1 MKSYKKGLLALL
13 TLFLS
18 VSISTVGFSSFVIN
32 NQLNT
37 TNAIQINKT
46 NDDEKVK
53 ISFKYQV
60 CTGHKETEGNE
71 EETGYRDVNIGKGNS
86 IDNKRKYNEFFNK
99 VNDWCETGFSSD
111 SVEENSTPYKRK
123 GKGDYR
129 GYNVYIKVSKKIEPY
144 KKGLGVITY
153 YRGEYTITV
162 KKVTNVQLIYDFP
175 SKSTSITIDKGSSI
189 PTSFIKNSFYK
200 DSNSKDYEFVGFKE
214 VRSDGK
220 PSDSFISLDKTFKEN
235 TTLYAIFNK
244 KPLDGDTNYNKNNLS
259 DTINNTSS
267 GTVDFNAGVAVG
279 KLNLSNDFTWLDSEK
294 KVFLGG
300 PTTNTTTIKEGVKA
314 RFIFNDG
321 SESKKNEFKSEY
333 VHVEPD
339 EENRQYTVVLQND
352 LIINGQLQV
361 EGNYGVNTSGA
372 TQGVITKEYICLD
385 LNGHNIT
392 INNGGKLFSN
402 GLIIDSVGTGQ
413 INVEGGGYLR
423 TLAVIH
429 DYRGGT
435 MTQSY
440 VNKDVFPFQVY
451 QLPYLR
457 CKARVKYNQTN
468 GWGSLNGYVNAQA
481 FTDVGTGDL
490 TIKGQQEFELNFI
503 GSSNSNYFI
512 KLDNPSTDNE
522 DSYVDVIGYKENS
535 IDKTSANNKPFSIS
549 QRIKIIINK
558 CSVSIG
564 EFKFD
569 IKALGIP
576 VNVDTSKY
584 SLPISSFFDLEVKK
598 SFLTLDKRIKFL
610 PGSSLI
616 VDKNSTTLLSYDKK
630 AKRAGQIS
638 VLDKS
643 YYYYDKNYKYVTT
656 DLIKL
661 ADMSGKDKNGNATE
675 ANISGDG
682 YGQQVF
688 KAQSFQKYK
697 SNPNVQ
703 IKGTLLFKTGNDS
716 GMDYQLSGTINLN
729 KIGYTS
735 DGTLSSSTIVN
746 SDNPFSELNK
756 QSVKVITYGYDYMIG
771 NCSKNSHVK
780 GFSRPL
786 VSNEKA
792 YYNDETNSYVGTYED
807 DGIFRTNN
815 KTYYFN
821 NDGKYSINDTTL
833 PTLKECDYDSNSKI
847 ITDNNQQYIYI
858 ASMYC
863 KLTSTDNKTGTID
876 HTRLSE
882 NATVDSKVK
891 YDKILGKWVK
901 G

>member
-37 TNAIQINKT
+37 TSTIQINKT
-46 NDDEKVK
+46 NKDEKVK

-60 CTGHKETEGNE
+60 CTGYKETEGNE
-71 EETGYRDVNIGKGNS
+71 EETGYRDVNIGNTYNT
-86 IDNKRKYNEFFNK
+86 NKTKYDEFFKLVNK
-99 VNDWCETGFSSD
+99 WCETEFSGD
-111 SVEENSTPYKRK
+111 IEANTYKSK
-123 GKGDYR
+123 GKGDYS
-129 GYNVYIKVSKKIEPY
+129 GYNVYIKVSRKIEAH
-144 KKGLGVITY
+144 KGVFNTY

-162 KKVTNVQLIYDFP
+162 KKVNVQLAYDFP
-175 SKSTSITIDKGSSI
+175 SASTSITIDKGSFI

-200 DSNSKDYEFVGFKE
+200 DSNSKNYEFVGFKE
-214 VRSDGK
+214 VGSDGK
-220 PSDSFISLDKTFKEN
+220 PSDSFISLDKTFKTD
-235 TTLYAIFNK
+235 TTLYAIFNSK
-244 KPLDGDTNYNKNNLS
+244 TLDGDTKYNLS

-300 PTTNTTTIKEGVKA
+300 ANTKTTIKKGVNA

-321 SESKKNEFKSEY
+321 SESKKNEFGSDK
-333 VHVEPD
+333 VFVEPVD
-339 EENRQYTVVLQND
+339 ENRQYTIVLQND
-352 LIINGQLQV
+352 LIINGQMQV

-372 TQGVITKEYICLD
+372 TQGVITKEYMCLD

-392 INNGGKLFSN
+392 INNGGKLISN

-457 CKARVKYNQTN
+457 CKARIKYDQTN

-481 FTDVGTGDL
+481 FTDKGP
-490 TIKGQQEFELNFI
+490 IKGQQEFELNFI
-503 GSSNSNYFI
+503 GSYNSDYFI
-512 KLDNPSTDNE
+512 KLYKPNTNSE
-522 DSYVDVIGYKENS
+522 DSYVDFIGYKENS
-535 IDKTSANNKPFSIS
+535 IDKTSADKFYSIS
-549 QRIKIIINK
+549 QRIKIIINN
-558 CSVSIG
+558 CNVSIG

-569 IKALGIP
+569 IKVSIIS
-576 VNVDTSKY
+576 VSVDTSKY
-584 SLPISSFFDLEVKK
+584 SFPISPFFDLEVKN

-616 VDKNSTTLLSYDKK
+616 VDKNSTTLLSYDKS
-630 AKRAGQIS
+630 AKSAGQIS

-675 ANISGDG
+675 VNISGDG
-682 YGQQVF
+682 YGQRVF

-703 IKGTLLFKTGNDS
+703 IKGTLLFKTGNNS
-716 GMDYQLSGTINLN
+716 GMDYQLSGTINLS

-756 QSVKVITYGYDYMIG
+756 QSIKVITYGYDYMIG
-771 NCSKNSHVK
+771 HCSNNSHVK

-786 VSNEKA
+786 VSNETA
-792 YYNDETNSYVGTYED
+792 YYNNGTNSYVGTYED
-807 DGIFRTNN
+807 DGIFRANS

-821 NDGKYSINDTTL
+821 NDGKYKINDTTL
-833 PTLKECDYDSNSKI
+833 PTLKECNYDSNSKI
-847 ITDNNQQYIYI
+847 ITDNSQQYIYI

-891 YDKILGKWVK
+891 YDNTLGKWVK

>member
-37 TNAIQINKT
+37 TSTIQINKT
-46 NDDEKVK
+46 NKDEKVK

-60 CTGHKETEGNE
+60 CTGYKEGIDKEEVVVKQKTKIENE
-71 EETGYRDVNIGKGNS
+71 TNYNDFFTYVNS
-86 IDNKRKYNEFFNK
+86 ICINDFSKTVKEGTYHFKGINEFSGWEINIY
-99 VNDWCETGFSSD
+99 VT
-111 SVEENSTPYKRK
+111 
-123 GKGDYR
+123 
-129 GYNVYIKVSKKIEPY
+129 KKIY
-144 KKGLGVITY
+144 SYWLFGTKY
-153 YRGEYTITV
+153 SGEYNITKSKITINKTF
-162 KKVTNVQLIYDFP
+162 VTPDT
-175 SKSTSITIDKGSSI
+175 STSITIDKGSSI

-200 DSNSKDYEFVGFKE
+200 DPNSKNYEFVGFKE
-214 VRSDGK
+214 VGSDGK
-220 PSDSFISLDKTFKEN
+220 PSDSFISLDKTFITD
-235 TTLYAIFNK
+235 TTLYAIFNSK
-244 KPLDGDTNYNKNNLS
+244 TLDGDTKYNLS

-300 PTTNTTTIKEGVKA
+300 ANTKTTIKKGVNA

-321 SESKKNEFKSEY
+321 LESKKNEFGSGS
-333 VHVEPD
+333 VGVEPV

-352 LIINGQLQV
+352 LIINGQMQV

-372 TQGVITKEYICLD
+372 TQGVITKEYMCLD

-392 INNGGKLFSN
+392 INNGGKLISN

-413 INVEGGGYLR
+413 INVEGGGCLR

-457 CKARVKYNQTN
+457 CKARIKYDQTN

-481 FTDVGTGDL
+481 FTDKGP
-490 TIKGQQEFELNFI
+490 IKGQQEFELNFI

-512 KLDNPSTDNE
+512 KLDKPNTNSE
-522 DSYVDVIGYKENS
+522 DSYVDFIGYKENS
-535 IDKTSANNKPFSIS
+535 IDKTSADKFYSIS
-549 QRIKIIINK
+549 QRIKIIINN
-558 CSVSIG
+558 CNVSIG

-569 IKALGIP
+569 IKVSIIS
-576 VNVDTSKY
+576 VSVDTSKY
-584 SLPISSFFDLEVKK
+584 SFPISPFFDLEVKN

-616 VDKNSTTLLSYDKK
+616 VDKNSTTLLSYDKS

-682 YGQQVF
+682 YGQRVF

-716 GMDYQLSGTINLN
+716 GMNYQLSGTINLS

-771 NCSKNSHVK
+771 NCTNNSHVK

-786 VSNEKA
+786 VSNETA
-792 YYNDETNSYVGTYED
+792 YYNDGANSYVGTYED
-807 DGIFRTNN
+807 DGIFRANG

-821 NDGKYSINDTTL
+821 NDGKYTIDDTTL
-833 PTLKECDYDSNSKI
+833 PTLKECDYDSTSKI
-847 ITDNNQQYIYI
+847 ITDNRQQYIYL

-863 KLTSTDNKTGTID
+863 KLTSTDNKTGTVD

-891 YDKILGKWVK
+891 YDNTLGKWVK

>member
-37 TNAIQINKT
+37 TSTIQINKT
-46 NDDEKVK
+46 NKDEKVK

-60 CTGHKETEGNE
+60 CTGYKETEGNE
-71 EETGYRDVNIGKGNS
+71 EGTGHDNVNIGNWNKDKTEY
-86 IDNKRKYNEFFNK
+86 DNFFKLVNE
-99 VNDWCETGFSSD
+99 WCETGFSGN
-111 SVEENSTPYKRK
+111 SVEADSYKRK
-123 GKGDYR
+123 GKGIYS
-129 GYNVYIKVSKKIEPY
+129 GYNVYIKVSRKIETH
-144 KKGLGVITY
+144 KVFSKTY
-153 YRGEYTITV
+153 YSGEYTITV
-162 KKVTNVQLIYDFP
+162 KKVNVQLAYDFP

-220 PSDSFISLDKTFKEN
+220 PSDSFISLDKTFITD
-235 TTLYAIFNK
+235 TTLYAIFNSK
-244 KPLDGDTNYNKNNLS
+244 TLDGDTKYNLS

-279 KLNLSNDFTWLDSEK
+279 NLNLSNDFTWLDSEK

-300 PTTNTTTIKEGVKA
+300 ANTKTTIKKGVNA

-321 SESKKNEFKSEY
+321 SESKKNEFGSGS
-333 VHVEPD
+333 VFVEPV
-339 EENRQYTVVLQND
+339 EENRQYTVALQND
-352 LIINGQLQV
+352 LIINGQMQV

-372 TQGVITKEYICLD
+372 TQGVIAKEYMCLD

-392 INNGGKLFSN
+392 INNGGKLISN

-457 CKARVKYNQTN
+457 CKARIKYDQTN

-481 FTDVGTGDL
+481 FTDFLGF
-490 TIKGQQEFELNFI
+490 KGQQEFELNFI
-503 GSSNSNYFI
+503 GSSDSNYFI

-522 DSYVDVIGYKENS
+522 DSYVDVIGYRENS
-535 IDKTSANNKPFSIS
+535 IDETSANKLYSIS

-564 EFKFD
+564 EFKFN
-569 IKALGIP
+569 IKVGAIS
-576 VNVDTSKY
+576 VSVDTSKY
-584 SLPISSFFDLEVKK
+584 SLPISSFFDLEVKN

-616 VDKNSTTLLSYDKK
+616 VDKNSTTLLSYDKS
-630 AKRAGQIS
+630 AKSAGQIS

-682 YGQQVF
+682 YGQRVF

-703 IKGTLLFKTGNDS
+703 IRGTLLFKTGNDS
-716 GMDYQLSGTINLN
+716 GMDYQLSGTINLS

-771 NCSKNSHVK
+771 NCKNNSHVK

-786 VSNEKA
+786 VSNETA
-792 YYNDETNSYVGTYED
+792 YYNNGTNSYVGTYED
-807 DGIFRTNN
+807 DGIFRANS

-821 NDGKYSINDTTL
+821 NDGKYTINDTTL
-833 PTLKECDYDSNSKI
+833 PTLKECDYDSTSKI

-863 KLTSTDNKTGTID
+863 KLTSTDNKTGTVD

-891 YDKILGKWVK
+891 YDNTLGKWVK

>member
-1 MKSYKKGLLALL
+1 MKSYKKSLLALL

-32 NQLNT
+32 NKLNT
-37 TNAIQINKT
+37 TSTIQINK
-46 NDDEKVK
+46 NNKDEKVK

-60 CTGHKETEGNE
+60 CTGYKEEISDKE
-71 EETGYRDVNIGKGNS
+71 EVVKQKTGIDDITKYNDFFAYVNS
-86 IDNKRKYNEFFNK
+86 ICINDFSKTVEKGTYHFKGINEFSGWEIN
-99 VNDWCETGFSSD
+99 
-111 SVEENSTPYKRK
+111 
-123 GKGDYR
+123 
-129 GYNVYIKVSKKIEPY
+129 IKVTEKINS
-144 KKGLGVITY
+144 
-153 YRGEYTITV
+153 YRFFGTHYSGEYSITKSKITIN
-162 KKVTNVQLIYDFP
+162 KAFVTPDT
-175 SKSTSITIDKGSSI
+175 STSITIDKGSSI
-189 PTSFIKNSFYK
+189 PTSFIKNNFYK

-214 VRSDGK
+214 VGSDGN
-220 PSDSFISLDKTFKEN
+220 PSDSFISLDKTFITD
-235 TTLYAIFNK
+235 TTLYAIFNSK
-244 KPLDGDTNYNKNNLS
+244 TLNGDTKYNLS

-300 PTTNTTTIKEGVKA
+300 ANTKTTINKGVKA
-314 RFIFNDG
+314 RFLFNDG
-321 SESKKNEFKSEY
+321 SESKKNEFGSDSVY
-333 VHVEPD
+333 VEPV
-339 EENRQYTVVLQND
+339 EKNRQYTVVLQND
-352 LIINGQLQV
+352 LIINGQMQV

-372 TQGVITKEYICLD
+372 TQGVIAKEYMCID

-392 INNGGKLFSN
+392 INNGGKLISN

-440 VNKDVFPFQVY
+440 VNNDVFPFQVY

-457 CKARVKYNQTN
+457 CKARVKYDQTN

-481 FTDVGTGDL
+481 FRDVVAGDL
-490 TIKGQQEFELNFI
+490 TILKGQQEFELNFI
-503 GSSNSNYFI
+503 GPSNSNYFI
-512 KLDNPSTDNE
+512 KLDKPSTYNE

-535 IDKTSANNKPFSIS
+535 IDKTSANKLYSIS

-564 EFKFD
+564 EFKFN
-569 IKALGIP
+569 IKVSGISIS
-576 VNVDTSKY
+576 VDTSKY
-584 SLPISSFFDLEVKK
+584 SLPISSFFDLEIKN

-616 VDKNSTTLLSYDKK
+616 VDNKSTTLLSYDKK

-661 ADMSGKDKNGNATE
+661 ADMSGSNATE

-688 KAQSFQKYK
+688 KDQSFQKYK

-716 GMDYQLSGTINLN
+716 GMDYQLSGTINLS

-771 NCSKNSHVK
+771 NCSNNSHVK

-786 VSNEKA
+786 VSNETA
-792 YYNDETNSYVGTYED
+792 YYNDGTNSYVGTYEN
-807 DGIFRTNN
+807 DGIFRANS

-821 NDGKYSINDTTL
+821 NDGKYKTNDTTL

-863 KLTSTDNKTGTID
+863 KLTSTDNKTGTVD
-876 HTRLSE
+876 HTRLSG

-891 YDKILGKWVK
+891 YDKTLGKWVK

>member
-1 MKSYKKGLLALL
+1 MKSYKKSLLALL

-32 NQLNT
+32 NKLNT
-37 TNAIQINKT
+37 TSTIQINKT
-46 NDDEKVK
+46 NKDEKVK

-60 CTGHKETEGNE
+60 CTGYKEE
-71 EETGYRDVNIGKGNS
+71 IGKEEVVVKQKTKIENETNYNDFFTYVNS
-86 IDNKRKYNEFFNK
+86 ICI
-99 VNDWCETGFSSD
+99 NDFS
-111 SVEENSTPYKRK
+111 K
-123 GKGDYR
+123 
-129 GYNVYIKVSKKIEPY
+129 
-144 KKGLGVITY
+144 
-153 YRGEYTITV
+153 TV
-162 KKVTNVQLIYDFP
+162 KKGTYHFKGKNEFSGWEINIYVTEEIKSYWFFGTKYSGEYNITK
-175 SKSTSITIDKGSSI
+175 SKITINKTFVTPDTSTSITIDKGSSI

-214 VRSDGK
+214 VGSDGN
-220 PSDSFISLDKTFKEN
+220 PSDSFISLDKTFTTD
-235 TTLYAIFNK
+235 TTLYAIFNSK
-244 KPLDGDTNYNKNNLS
+244 TLKGDTKYNLS

-267 GTVDFNAGVAVG
+267 GTVDFNAGVAIG
-279 KLNLSNDFTWLDSEK
+279 NLNLSNDYTWLDSEK

-300 PTTNTTTIKEGVKA
+300 ANTKTTINKGVKA
-314 RFIFNDG
+314 RFLFNDG
-321 SESKKNEFKSEY
+321 SESKKNEFGSDSVY
-333 VHVEPD
+333 VEPV
-339 EENRQYTVVLQND
+339 EKNRQYTVVLQND
-352 LIINGQLQV
+352 LIINGQMQV

-372 TQGVITKEYICLD
+372 TQGVIAKEYMCID

-392 INNGGKLFSN
+392 INNGGKLISN

-413 INVEGGGYLR
+413 ISVEGGGYLR

-440 VNKDVFPFQVY
+440 VNNDVFPFQVY

-457 CKARVKYNQTN
+457 CKARVKYDQTN

-481 FTDVGTGDL
+481 LRDIGL
-490 TIKGQQEFELNFI
+490 IKGQQEFELNFI
-503 GSSNSNYFI
+503 GPSNSNYFI

-535 IDKTSANNKPFSIS
+535 IDKTPANKLYSIS
-549 QRIKIIINK
+549 QRIKIIINN

-569 IKALGIP
+569 IKVIGIS
-576 VNVDTSKY
+576 VSVDTSKY
-584 SLPISSFFDLEVKK
+584 SLPISSFFDLEIKN

-616 VDKNSTTLLSYDKK
+616 VDNKSTTLLSYDKK

-661 ADMSGKDKNGNATE
+661 ADMSGGKDKNGNATE

-716 GMDYQLSGTINLN
+716 GMDYQLSGTINLS

-771 NCSKNSHVK
+771 NCSNNSHVK

-786 VSNEKA
+786 VSNETA
-792 YYNDETNSYVGTYED
+792 YYNDGTNSYVGTYED
-807 DGIFRTNN
+807 DGIFRANS

-821 NDGKYSINDTTL
+821 NDGKYKTNDTTL

-863 KLTSTDNKTGTID
+863 KLTSTDNKTGTVD
-876 HTRLSE
+876 HTRLSG

-891 YDKILGKWVK
+891 YDNTLGKWVR

>member
-1 MKSYKKGLLALL
+1 MKSYKKSLLALL

-18 VSISTVGFSSFVIN
+18 VSISIVGFSSFVIN
-32 NQLNT
+32 NKLNT
-37 TNAIQINKT
+37 TSTIQINKT
-46 NDDEKVK
+46 NKDEKVK

-60 CTGHKETEGNE
+60 CTGYKEE
-71 EETGYRDVNIGKGNS
+71 IGKEEVVVKQKTKIENETNYNDFFTYVNS
-86 IDNKRKYNEFFNK
+86 ICI
-99 VNDWCETGFSSD
+99 NDFS
-111 SVEENSTPYKRK
+111 K
-123 GKGDYR
+123 
-129 GYNVYIKVSKKIEPY
+129 
-144 KKGLGVITY
+144 
-153 YRGEYTITV
+153 TV
-162 KKVTNVQLIYDFP
+162 KKGTYHFKGKNEFSGWEINIYVTEEIKSYWFFGTKYSGEYNITK
-175 SKSTSITIDKGSSI
+175 SKITINKTFVTPDTSTSITIDKGSSI

-214 VRSDGK
+214 VGSDGN
-220 PSDSFISLDKTFKEN
+220 PSDSFISLDKTFVTD
-235 TTLYAIFNK
+235 TTLYAIFNSK
-244 KPLDGDTNYNKNNLS
+244 TLNGDTKYNLS

-300 PTTNTTTIKEGVKA
+300 ANTKTTINKGVKA
-314 RFIFNDG
+314 RFLFNDG
-321 SESKKNEFKSEY
+321 SESKKNEFGSDSVY
-333 VHVEPD
+333 VEPV
-339 EENRQYTVVLQND
+339 EKNRQYTVVLQND
-352 LIINGQLQV
+352 LIINGQMQV

-372 TQGVITKEYICLD
+372 TQGVIAKEYMCLD

-392 INNGGKLFSN
+392 INNGGKLISN

-440 VNKDVFPFQVY
+440 VNNDVFPFQVY

-457 CKARVKYNQTN
+457 CKARVKYDQTN

-481 FTDVGTGDL
+481 LRDIGL
-490 TIKGQQEFELNFI
+490 IKGQQEFELNFI
-503 GSSNSNYFI
+503 GPSNSNYFI
-512 KLDNPSTDNE
+512 KLDKPSTYNE

-535 IDKTSANNKPFSIS
+535 IDKTSANKLYSIS

-569 IKALGIP
+569 IKVIGIS
-576 VNVDTSKY
+576 VSVDTSKY
-584 SLPISSFFDLEVKK
+584 SLPISSFFDLEIKN

-616 VDKNSTTLLSYDKK
+616 VDNKSTTLLSYDKK

-661 ADMSGKDKNGNATE
+661 ADMSGGKDKNGNATE

-688 KAQSFQKYK
+688 KDQSFQKYK

-716 GMDYQLSGTINLN
+716 GMDYQLSGTINLS

-771 NCSKNSHVK
+771 NCSNNSHVK

-786 VSNEKA
+786 VSNETA
-792 YYNDETNSYVGTYED
+792 YYNNGTNSYVGTYED
-807 DGIFRTNN
+807 DGIFRANS

-821 NDGKYSINDTTL
+821 NDGKYKTNDTTL
-833 PTLKECDYDSNSKI
+833 PTLKECNYDSNSKI

-863 KLTSTDNKTGTID
+863 KLTSTGNKTGTVD

-891 YDKILGKWVK
+891 YDNTLGKWVR

>member
-37 TNAIQINKT
+37 TSTIQINKT
-46 NDDEKVK
+46 NKDEKVT

-60 CTGHKETEGNE
+60 CTGYKETEGNE
-71 EETGYRDVNIGKGNS
+71 EGTGHDNVNIGKGLNT
-86 IDNKRKYNEFFNK
+86 NKTKYDEFFK
-99 VNDWCETGFSSD
+99 LVNDWCETGFSGD
-111 SVEENSTPYKRK
+111 IEANTYKSK
-123 GKGDYR
+123 GKGNYS
-129 GYNVYIKVSKKIEPY
+129 GYNVYIKVSRKIEAH
-144 KKGLGVITY
+144 KGVFDTY

-162 KKVTNVQLIYDFP
+162 KKVNVQLAYDFP

-200 DSNSKDYEFVGFKE
+200 DPNSKDYEFVGFKE
-214 VRSDGK
+214 VGSDGK
-220 PSDSFISLDKTFKEN
+220 PSDSFISLDKTFITD
-235 TTLYAIFNK
+235 TTLYAIFNSK
-244 KPLDGDTNYNKNNLS
+244 TLDGDTKYNLS
-259 DTINNTSS
+259 DTINNTPS

-300 PTTNTTTIKEGVKA
+300 ANTKTTINKEVIA
-314 RFIFNDG
+314 RFLFNDG
-321 SESKKNEFKSEY
+321 SESKKNEFGSDSVY
-333 VHVEPD
+333 VEPV
-339 EENRQYTVVLQND
+339 EKNRQYTVVLQND
-352 LIINGQLQV
+352 LIINGQMQV

-372 TQGVITKEYICLD
+372 TQGVIAKEYMCLD

-392 INNGGKLFSN
+392 INNGGKLISN

-429 DYRGGT
+429 DYRGGN

-457 CKARVKYNQTN
+457 CKSRIKYDQTN

-481 FTDVGTGDL
+481 FTDKGP
-490 TIKGQQEFELNFI
+490 IKGQQEFELNFI

-512 KLDNPSTDNE
+512 KLDKPNTNSE
-522 DSYVDVIGYKENS
+522 DSYVDFIGYKENS
-535 IDKTSANNKPFSIS
+535 IDKTSADKFSIS
-549 QRIKIIINK
+549 QRIKIIINN
-558 CSVSIG
+558 CNVSIG

-569 IKALGIP
+569 IKVSIIS
-576 VNVDTSKY
+576 VSVDTSKY
-584 SLPISSFFDLEVKK
+584 SFPISPFFDLEVKN

-616 VDKNSTTLLSYDKK
+616 VDKNSTTLLSYDKS

-716 GMDYQLSGTINLN
+716 GMDYQLSGTINLS

-746 SDNPFSELNK
+746 SDDPFSELNK

-771 NCSKNSHVK
+771 NCSNNSHVK

-786 VSNEKA
+786 VSNETA
-792 YYNDETNSYVGTYED
+792 YYNDGTNSYVGTYED
-807 DGIFRTNN
+807 DGIFRANS

-821 NDGKYSINDTTL
+821 NDGEYKTNDTTL
-833 PTLKECDYDSNSKI
+833 PTLKECNYDSNSKI
-847 ITDNNQQYIYI
+847 ITDNNQKYIYI

-863 KLTSTDNKTGTID
+863 KLTSTDNKTGAVD
-876 HTRLSE
+876 HTRLSG
-882 NATVDSKVK
+882 NATVESKVK
-891 YDKILGKWVK
+891 YDNNLGKWVK

>member
-13 TLFLS
+13 TLFLF

-37 TNAIQINKT
+37 TSTIQINKT
-46 NDDEKVK
+46 NKDEKVK

-60 CTGHKETEGNE
+60 CTGYKEKVDIKQKTEIKNKND
-71 EETGYRDVNIGKGNS
+71 YSDFFNYVNS
-86 IDNKRKYNEFFNK
+86 ICINDFSKTVKEGTYHFKGIKEFSGWEINIY
-99 VNDWCETGFSSD
+99 VT
-111 SVEENSTPYKRK
+111 
-123 GKGDYR
+123 
-129 GYNVYIKVSKKIEPY
+129 KKIHSY
-144 KKGLGVITY
+144 LGFFETKY
-153 YRGEYTITV
+153 SGEYNITKSKITINKTF
-162 KKVTNVQLIYDFP
+162 VTPDT
-175 SKSTSITIDKGSSI
+175 STSITIDKGSSI
-189 PTSFIKNSFYK
+189 PTSFIKNSFYNDK
-200 DSNSKDYEFVGFKE
+200 NSKDYEFVGFKE
-214 VRSDGK
+214 VGSDGN
-220 PSDSFISLDKTFKEN
+220 PSDSFISLDKTFIAD

-244 KPLDGDTNYNKNNLS
+244 KTLDGDIKYNLS

-267 GTVDFNAGVAVG
+267 GTIDFNAGVAVG

-300 PTTNTTTIKEGVKA
+300 ANTKTTIKEGVKA

-321 SESKKNEFKSEY
+321 SDSKKNEFGSGS
-333 VHVEPD
+333 VFVEPV

-361 EGNYGVNTSGA
+361 EGNYGVNTSGD
-372 TQGVITKEYICLD
+372 TQGVITKEYMCLD

-392 INNGGKLFSN
+392 INNGGKLISN

-429 DYRGGT
+429 DYRGGN

-457 CKARVKYNQTN
+457 CKARIKYDQTN

-481 FTDVGTGDL
+481 FTDKGP
-490 TIKGQQEFELNFI
+490 IKGQQEFELNFI

-512 KLDNPSTDNE
+512 KLDKPNTNSE
-522 DSYVDVIGYKENS
+522 DSYVDFIGYKENS
-535 IDKTSANNKPFSIS
+535 IDKTSADKFYSIS
-549 QRIKIIINK
+549 QRIKIIINN
-558 CSVSIG
+558 CNVSIG

-569 IKALGIP
+569 IKVSIIS
-576 VNVDTSKY
+576 VSVDTSKY
-584 SLPISSFFDLEVKK
+584 SFPISPFFDLEVKN

-616 VDKNSTTLLSYDKK
+616 VDKNSTTLLSYDKS
-630 AKRAGQIS
+630 AKSAGQIS

-661 ADMSGKDKNGNATE
+661 ADMSGSKDKNGNATE
-675 ANISGDG
+675 ANISGDN
-682 YGQQVF
+682 YGQRVF

-716 GMDYQLSGTINLN
+716 GMNYQLSGTINLS

-771 NCSKNSHVK
+771 NCSNNSHVK

-792 YYNDETNSYVGTYED
+792 YYNDGASSYVGTYEG
-807 DGIFRTNN
+807 DGIFRANG

-821 NDGKYSINDTTL
+821 NDGKYTINDTTL
-833 PTLKECDYDSNSKI
+833 PTLKECDYDSTSKI
-847 ITDNNQQYIYI
+847 ITDNRQQYIYL

-863 KLTSTDNKTGTID
+863 KLTSTDNKTGTVD

-891 YDKILGKWVK
+891 YDNTLGKWVK

>member
-37 TNAIQINKT
+37 TSTIQINKT
-46 NDDEKVK
+46 NKDEKVK

-60 CTGHKETEGNE
+60 CTGYKEGIDKEEVVVKQKTKIENE
-71 EETGYRDVNIGKGNS
+71 TNYNDFFTYVNS
-86 IDNKRKYNEFFNK
+86 ICINDFSKTVKEGTYHFKGINEFSGWEINIY
-99 VNDWCETGFSSD
+99 VT
-111 SVEENSTPYKRK
+111 
-123 GKGDYR
+123 
-129 GYNVYIKVSKKIEPY
+129 KKIY
-144 KKGLGVITY
+144 SYWLFGTKY
-153 YRGEYTITV
+153 SGEYNITKSKITINKTF
-162 KKVTNVQLIYDFP
+162 VTPDT
-175 SKSTSITIDKGSSI
+175 STSITIDKGSSI

-200 DSNSKDYEFVGFKE
+200 DPNSKNYEFVGFKE
-214 VRSDGK
+214 VGSDGK
-220 PSDSFISLDKTFKEN
+220 PSDSFISLDKTFITD
-235 TTLYAIFNK
+235 TTLYAIFNSK
-244 KPLDGDTNYNKNNLS
+244 TLDGDTKYNLS

-300 PTTNTTTIKEGVKA
+300 ANTKTTIKKGVNA

-321 SESKKNEFKSEY
+321 SESKKNEFGSGS
-333 VHVEPD
+333 VFVEPV

-352 LIINGQLQV
+352 LIINGQMQV

-372 TQGVITKEYICLD
+372 TQGVITKEYMCLD

-392 INNGGKLFSN
+392 INNGGKLISN

-440 VNKDVFPFQVY
+440 VNNDVFPFQVY

-457 CKARVKYNQTN
+457 CKARIKYDQTN

-481 FTDVGTGDL
+481 FTDKGP
-490 TIKGQQEFELNFI
+490 IKGQQEFELNFI

-512 KLDNPSTDNE
+512 NYFIKLDKPNTNSE
-522 DSYVDVIGYKENS
+522 DSYVDFIGYKENS
-535 IDKTSANNKPFSIS
+535 IDKTSADKFYSIS
-549 QRIKIIINK
+549 QRIKIIINN
-558 CSVSIG
+558 CNVSIG

-569 IKALGIP
+569 IKVSIIS
-576 VNVDTSKY
+576 VSVDTSKY
-584 SLPISSFFDLEVKK
+584 SFPISPFFDLEVKN

-616 VDKNSTTLLSYDKK
+616 VDKNSTTLLSYDKS

-682 YGQQVF
+682 YGQRVF

-716 GMDYQLSGTINLN
+716 GMNYQLSGTINLS

-771 NCSKNSHVK
+771 NCTNNSHVK

-786 VSNEKA
+786 VSNETA
-792 YYNDETNSYVGTYED
+792 YYNDGANSYVGTYED
-807 DGIFRTNN
+807 DGIFRANG

-821 NDGKYSINDTTL
+821 NDGKYTIGDTTL
-833 PTLKECDYDSNSKI
+833 PTLKECDYDSTSKI
-847 ITDNNQQYIYI
+847 ITDNRQQYIYL

-863 KLTSTDNKTGTID
+863 KLTSTDNKTGTVD

-891 YDKILGKWVK
+891 YDNTLGKWVK

>member
-18 VSISTVGFSSFVIN
+18 VSISTIGFSSFVIN

-37 TNAIQINKT
+37 TSTIQINKT
-46 NDDEKVK
+46 NKDEKVK

-60 CTGHKETEGNE
+60 CTGYKE
-71 EETGYRDVNIGKGNS
+71 EEVVVKQKTKTEDENSYNNFFTYVNS
-86 IDNKRKYNEFFNK
+86 ICINDFSKTVKEGTYHFKGINEFSGWEINIY
-99 VNDWCETGFSSD
+99 VT
-111 SVEENSTPYKRK
+111 
-123 GKGDYR
+123 
-129 GYNVYIKVSKKIEPY
+129 KKIY
-144 KKGLGVITY
+144 SYWLFGTKY
-153 YRGEYTITV
+153 SGEYNITKSKITINKTF
-162 KKVTNVQLIYDFP
+162 VTPDT
-175 SKSTSITIDKGSSI
+175 STSITIDKGSSI

-214 VRSDGK
+214 VGSDGN
-220 PSDSFISLDKTFKEN
+220 PSDSFISLDKTFITD
-235 TTLYAIFNK
+235 TTLYAIFNSK
-244 KPLDGDTNYNKNNLS
+244 TLNGDTKYNLS

-300 PTTNTTTIKEGVKA
+300 ANTKTTIKKGVNA

-321 SESKKNEFKSEY
+321 SESKKNEFGSGS
-333 VHVEPD
+333 VFVEPV

-352 LIINGQLQV
+352 LIINGQMQV

-372 TQGVITKEYICLD
+372 TQGVITKEYMCLD

-392 INNGGKLFSN
+392 INNGGKLISN

-457 CKARVKYNQTN
+457 CKARIKYDQTN

-481 FTDVGTGDL
+481 FTDKGP
-490 TIKGQQEFELNFI
+490 IKGQQEFELNFI

-512 KLDNPSTDNE
+512 KLDKPNTNSE
-522 DSYVDVIGYKENS
+522 DSYVDFIGYKENS
-535 IDKTSANNKPFSIS
+535 IDKTPADKFSIS
-549 QRIKIIINK
+549 QRIKIIINN
-558 CSVSIG
+558 CNVSIG

-569 IKALGIP
+569 IKVSIIS
-576 VNVDTSKY
+576 VSVDTSKY
-584 SLPISSFFDLEVKK
+584 SFPISPFFDLEVKN

-616 VDKNSTTLLSYDKK
+616 VDKNSTTLLSYDKS

-675 ANISGDG
+675 ANISGDV
-682 YGQQVF
+682 YGQRVF
-688 KAQSFQKYK
+688 KDQSFQKYK

-716 GMDYQLSGTINLN
+716 GMDYQLSGTINLS
-729 KIGYTS
+729 KIGYTT

-771 NCSKNSHVK
+771 NCSNNSHVK

-786 VSNEKA
+786 VSNETA
-792 YYNDETNSYVGTYED
+792 YYNDGTKSYVGTYED
-807 DGIFRTNN
+807 DGIFRANN

-821 NDGKYSINDTTL
+821 NDGKYSTNDTTL

-847 ITDNNQQYIYI
+847 ITDNNQKYIYI

-863 KLTSTDNKTGTID
+863 KLTSTDNKTGAVD
-876 HTRLSE
+876 HTRLSG

-891 YDKILGKWVK
+891 YDSTLEKWVK

>member
-32 NQLNT
+32 NKLNT
-37 TNAIQINKT
+37 TSTIQINKT
-46 NDDEKVK
+46 NKDEKVK

-60 CTGHKETEGNE
+60 CTGYKETEGNE
-71 EETGYRDVNIGKGNS
+71 EAA
-86 IDNKRKYNEFFNK
+86 KYNNVEIGTESITNKKEYNKFFEI
-99 VNDWCETGFSSD
+99 VNALCETGFSSD
-111 SVEENSTPYKRK
+111 SVEENSTTPYKKK

-144 KKGLGVITY
+144 KQGLGVITH

-162 KKVTNVQLIYDFP
+162 KKVNVQLVYDFP
-175 SKSTSITIDKGSSI
+175 STSTSITIDKGSSI
-189 PTSFIKNSFYK
+189 PTSFIKNNFYK
-200 DSNSKDYEFVGFKE
+200 NSNSKNYEFVGFKE
-214 VRSDGK
+214 VGSDGK
-220 PSDSFISLDKTFKEN
+220 PSDSFISLDKTFITD
-235 TTLYAIFNK
+235 TTLYAVFNSK
-244 KPLDGDTNYNKNNLS
+244 TLDGDTNYNKYNLS

-279 KLNLSNDFTWLDSEK
+279 NLNLSNDYTWLDSEK

-300 PTTNTTTIKEGVKA
+300 ANTKTTTINKEVNV
-314 RFIFNDG
+314 RFLFNDG
-321 SESKKNEFKSEY
+321 SKNKKNEFNSESVY
-333 VHVEPD
+333 VEPV
-339 EENRQYTVVLQND
+339 EKNRQYTVVLQND
-352 LIINGQLQV
+352 LIINGQMQV
-361 EGNYGVNTSGA
+361 EGNYGVNTSGI
-372 TQGVITKEYICLD
+372 TQGVIAKEYICLD

-392 INNGGKLFSN
+392 INNGGKLISN

-413 INVEGGGYLR
+413 INVEGGGFLR

-435 MTQSY
+435 ITQSY
-440 VNKDVFPFQVY
+440 VNNDVFPFQVY

-457 CKARVKYNQTN
+457 CKARVKYDQTN

-481 FTDVGTGDL
+481 FRDVVVGDL
-490 TIKGQQEFELNFI
+490 TILKGQQEFELNFI
-503 GSSNSNYFI
+503 GPSNSNYFI
-512 KLDNPSTDNE
+512 KLDKPSANNE

-535 IDKTSANNKPFSIS
+535 INENKLYSIS
-549 QRIKIIINK
+549 QRVKIIINN

-564 EFKFD
+564 EFKFN
-569 IKALGIP
+569 IKVSGISIS
-576 VNVDTSKY
+576 VDTSKY
-584 SLPISSFFDLEVKK
+584 SLPISSFFDLEIKN

-630 AKRAGQIS
+630 AKRTGQIS

-661 ADMSGKDKNGNATE
+661 ADMSGKDQNGNATE

-682 YGQQVF
+682 YGQRVF
-688 KAQSFQKYK
+688 KDQSFQKYK

-716 GMDYQLSGTINLN
+716 GMDYQLSGTINLS

-771 NCSKNSHVK
+771 NCSNNSHVK

-786 VSNEKA
+786 VSNETA
-792 YYNDETNSYVGTYED
+792 YYNDGTNSYVGTYEY
-807 DGIFRTNN
+807 DGIFRANG

-821 NDGKYSINDTTL
+821 NDGKYKTNDTTL
-833 PTLKECDYDSNSKI
+833 PTLKECDYNSNSKI
-847 ITDNNQQYIYI
+847 ITDNNQKYIYI

-863 KLTSTDNKTGTID
+863 KLTSTDNRTGTVD

-882 NATVDSKVK
+882 NATVDSKIK
-891 YDKILGKWVK
+891 YDNTLGKWVR

>member
-18 VSISTVGFSSFVIN
+18 VSISTEGFSSFVIN

-37 TNAIQINKT
+37 TNTIQINKT
-46 NDDEKVK
+46 NKDEKVK

-60 CTGHKETEGNE
+60 CTGYKEE
-71 EETGYRDVNIGKGNS
+71 IGKEEVVVKQKTKIENETNYNDFFTYVNS
-86 IDNKRKYNEFFNK
+86 ICI
-99 VNDWCETGFSSD
+99 NDFS
-111 SVEENSTPYKRK
+111 K
-123 GKGDYR
+123 
-129 GYNVYIKVSKKIEPY
+129 
-144 KKGLGVITY
+144 
-153 YRGEYTITV
+153 TV
-162 KKVTNVQLIYDFP
+162 KKGTYHFKGIKEFSGWEINIYVTKEINSYWLFGTRYSGEYNITK
-175 SKSTSITIDKGSSI
+175 SKITINKAFVTPDTSTSITIDKGSSI

-214 VRSDGK
+214 VRSDGN
-220 PSDSFISLDKTFKEN
+220 PSDSFISLNKTFITD
-235 TTLYAIFNK
+235 TTLYAVFNK
-244 KPLDGDTNYNKNNLS
+244 KTLDGDTKYNLS

-300 PTTNTTTIKEGVKA
+300 ANTKTTIKEGVKA

-321 SESKKNEFKSEY
+321 SDSKKNEFNSDS
-333 VHVEPD
+333 VHVEPV
-339 EENRQYTVVLQND
+339 EKNRQYTVVLQND

-361 EGNYGVNTSGA
+361 EGNYGVNTSGI
-372 TQGVITKEYICLD
+372 TQGVITKEYMCLD

-392 INNGGKLFSN
+392 INNGGKLISD

-440 VNKDVFPFQVY
+440 VSKDVFPFQVY

-457 CKARVKYNQTN
+457 CKARVKYDQTN

-481 FTDVGTGDL
+481 LNDVVVAGQTI
-490 TIKGQQEFELNFI
+490 IKGQQEFELNFI
-503 GSSNSNYFI
+503 GSSDSNYFI
-512 KLDNPSTDNE
+512 KLDKPSTYNG

-535 IDKTSANNKPFSIS
+535 IDETSANNKPFSIS

-569 IKALGIP
+569 IKVSGISIS
-576 VNVDTSKY
+576 VDTSKY
-584 SLPISSFFDLEVKK
+584 SLPISSFFDLEVKN

-616 VDKNSTTLLSYDKK
+616 VDKYSTTLLSYDKK

-661 ADMSGKDKNGNATE
+661 ADMSGGKDKNGNATE
-675 ANISGDG
+675 ANISGDV
-682 YGQQVF
+682 YGQRVF
-688 KAQSFQKYK
+688 KDQSFQKYK

-716 GMDYQLSGTINLN
+716 GMDYQLSGTINLS
-729 KIGYTS
+729 KIGYTT

-786 VSNEKA
+786 VSNETA
-792 YYNDETNSYVGTYED
+792 YYNDGTKSYVGTYED
-807 DGIFRTNN
+807 DGIFRANS

-821 NDGKYSINDTTL
+821 NDGEYKTNDTTL

-863 KLTSTDNKTGTID
+863 KLTSTDNKTGTVD
-876 HTRLSE
+876 HTRLSG
-882 NATVDSKVK
+882 NATVDSKLNTIK
-891 YDKILGKWVK
+891 L
-901 G
+901 

>member
-18 VSISTVGFSSFVIN
+18 VSISTEGFSSFVIN

-37 TNAIQINKT
+37 TNTIQINKT
-46 NDDEKVK
+46 NKDEKVK

-60 CTGHKETEGNE
+60 CTGYKEE
-71 EETGYRDVNIGKGNS
+71 IGKEEVVVKQKTKIENETNYNDFFTYVNS
-86 IDNKRKYNEFFNK
+86 ICI
-99 VNDWCETGFSSD
+99 NDFS
-111 SVEENSTPYKRK
+111 K
-123 GKGDYR
+123 
-129 GYNVYIKVSKKIEPY
+129 
-144 KKGLGVITY
+144 
-153 YRGEYTITV
+153 TV
-162 KKVTNVQLIYDFP
+162 KKGTYHFKGIKEFSGWEINIYVTKEINSYWLFGTRYSGEYNITK
-175 SKSTSITIDKGSSI
+175 SKITINKAFVTPDTSTSITIDKGSSI

-214 VRSDGK
+214 VRSDGN
-220 PSDSFISLDKTFKEN
+220 PSDSFISLNKTFITD
-235 TTLYAIFNK
+235 TTLYAVFNK
-244 KPLDGDTNYNKNNLS
+244 KTLDGDTKYNLS

-300 PTTNTTTIKEGVKA
+300 ANTKTTIKEGVKA

-321 SESKKNEFKSEY
+321 SDSKKNEFNSDS
-333 VHVEPD
+333 VHVEPV
-339 EENRQYTVVLQND
+339 EKNRQYTVVLQND

-361 EGNYGVNTSGA
+361 EGNYGVNTSGI
-372 TQGVITKEYICLD
+372 TQGVITKEYMCLD

-392 INNGGKLFSN
+392 INNGGKLISD

-440 VNKDVFPFQVY
+440 VSKDVFPFQVY

-457 CKARVKYNQTN
+457 CKARVKYDQTN

-481 FTDVGTGDL
+481 LNDVVVAGQTI
-490 TIKGQQEFELNFI
+490 IKGQQEFELNFI
-503 GSSNSNYFI
+503 GSSDSNSNYFI
-512 KLDNPSTDNE
+512 KLDKPSTYNG

-535 IDKTSANNKPFSIS
+535 IDETSANNKPFSIS

-569 IKALGIP
+569 IKVSGISIS
-576 VNVDTSKY
+576 VDTSKY
-584 SLPISSFFDLEVKK
+584 SLPISSFFDLEVKN

-616 VDKNSTTLLSYDKK
+616 VDKYSTTLLSYDKK

-661 ADMSGKDKNGNATE
+661 ADMSGGKDKNGNATE
-675 ANISGDG
+675 ANISGDV
-682 YGQQVF
+682 YGQRVF
-688 KAQSFQKYK
+688 KDQSFQKYK

-716 GMDYQLSGTINLN
+716 GMDYQLSGTINLS
-729 KIGYTS
+729 KIGYTT

-780 GFSRPL
+780 GVSRPL
-786 VSNEKA
+786 VSNETA
-792 YYNDETNSYVGTYED
+792 YYNDGTKSYVGTYED
-807 DGIFRTNN
+807 DGIFRANS

-821 NDGKYSINDTTL
+821 NDGEYKTNDTTL

-863 KLTSTDNKTGTID
+863 KLTSTDNKTGTVD
-876 HTRLSE
+876 HTRLSG

-891 YDKILGKWVK
+891 YDKTLGKWFRS
-901 G
+901 

>member
-37 TNAIQINKT
+37 TSTIQINKT
-46 NDDEKVK
+46 NKDEKVK

-60 CTGHKETEGNE
+60 CTGYKEGIDKEEVVVKQKTKTEDENSYNNFF
-71 EETGYRDVNIGKGNS
+71 TYVNS
-86 IDNKRKYNEFFNK
+86 ICINDFSKTVKEGTYHFKGINEFSGWEINIY
-99 VNDWCETGFSSD
+99 VT
-111 SVEENSTPYKRK
+111 
-123 GKGDYR
+123 
-129 GYNVYIKVSKKIEPY
+129 KKIY
-144 KKGLGVITY
+144 SYWLFGTKY
-153 YRGEYTITV
+153 SGEYNITKSKITINKTF
-162 KKVTNVQLIYDFP
+162 VTPDT
-175 SKSTSITIDKGSSI
+175 STSITIDKGSSI

-214 VRSDGK
+214 VGSDGN
-220 PSDSFISLDKTFKEN
+220 PSDSFISLDKTFITD
-235 TTLYAIFNK
+235 TTLYAIFNSK
-244 KPLDGDTNYNKNNLS
+244 TLNGDTKYNLS

-300 PTTNTTTIKEGVKA
+300 ANTKTTIKEGVKA

-321 SESKKNEFKSEY
+321 SESKKNEFGSGS
-333 VHVEPD
+333 VFVEPV

-352 LIINGQLQV
+352 LIINGQMQV

-372 TQGVITKEYICLD
+372 TQGVITKEYMCLD

-392 INNGGKLFSN
+392 INNGGKLISN

-457 CKARVKYNQTN
+457 CKARIKYDQTN

-481 FTDVGTGDL
+481 FTDKGP
-490 TIKGQQEFELNFI
+490 IKGQQEFELNFI

-512 KLDNPSTDNE
+512 KLDKPNTNSE
-522 DSYVDVIGYKENS
+522 DSYVDFIGYKENS
-535 IDKTSANNKPFSIS
+535 IDKTSADKFSIS
-549 QRIKIIINK
+549 QRIKIIINN
-558 CSVSIG
+558 CNVSIG

-569 IKALGIP
+569 IKVSIIS
-576 VNVDTSKY
+576 VSVDTSKY
-584 SLPISSFFDLEVKK
+584 SFPISPFFDLEVKN

-616 VDKNSTTLLSYDKK
+616 VDKNSTTLLSYDKS

-638 VLDKS
+638 VLNKS

-675 ANISGDG
+675 ANISGDV
-682 YGQQVF
+682 YGQRVF

-716 GMDYQLSGTINLN
+716 GMDYQLSGTINLS

-771 NCSKNSHVK
+771 NCSNNSHVK

-786 VSNEKA
+786 VSNETA
-792 YYNDETNSYVGTYED
+792 YYNDGTKSYVGTYED
-807 DGIFRTNN
+807 DGIFRANN

-821 NDGKYSINDTTL
+821 NDGKYSTNDTTL

-847 ITDNNQQYIYI
+847 ITDNNQKYIYI

-863 KLTSTDNKTGTID
+863 KLTSTDNKTGAVD

-891 YDKILGKWVK
+891 YDSTLEKWVK

>member
-18 VSISTVGFSSFVIN
+18 VSISTEGFSSFVIN

-37 TNAIQINKT
+37 TNTIQINKT
-46 NDDEKVK
+46 NKDEKVK

-60 CTGHKETEGNE
+60 CTGYKEEIVVKQKTKIENE
-71 EETGYRDVNIGKGNS
+71 TNYNDFFTYVNS
-86 IDNKRKYNEFFNK
+86 ICI
-99 VNDWCETGFSSD
+99 NDFS
-111 SVEENSTPYKRK
+111 K
-123 GKGDYR
+123 
-129 GYNVYIKVSKKIEPY
+129 
-144 KKGLGVITY
+144 
-153 YRGEYTITV
+153 TV
-162 KKVTNVQLIYDFP
+162 KKGTYHFKGIKEFSGWEINIYVTKEINSYWLFGTRYSGEYNITK
-175 SKSTSITIDKGSSI
+175 SKITINKAFVTPDTSTSITIDKGSSI

-214 VRSDGK
+214 VRSDGN
-220 PSDSFISLDKTFKEN
+220 PSDSFISLNKTFITD
-235 TTLYAIFNK
+235 TTLYAVFNK
-244 KPLDGDTNYNKNNLS
+244 KTLDGDTKYNLS

-300 PTTNTTTIKEGVKA
+300 ANTKTTIKEGVKA

-321 SESKKNEFKSEY
+321 SDSKKNEFNSDS
-333 VHVEPD
+333 VHVEPV
-339 EENRQYTVVLQND
+339 EKNRQYTVVLQND

-361 EGNYGVNTSGA
+361 EGNYGVNTSGI
-372 TQGVITKEYICLD
+372 TQGVITKEYMCLD

-392 INNGGKLFSN
+392 INNGGKLISD

-440 VNKDVFPFQVY
+440 VSKDVFPFQVY

-457 CKARVKYNQTN
+457 CKARVKYDQTN

-481 FTDVGTGDL
+481 LNDVVVAGQTI
-490 TIKGQQEFELNFI
+490 IKGQQEFELNFI
-503 GSSNSNYFI
+503 GSSDSNYFI
-512 KLDNPSTDNE
+512 KLDKPSTYNG

-535 IDKTSANNKPFSIS
+535 IDETSANNKPFSIS

-569 IKALGIP
+569 IKVSGISIS
-576 VNVDTSKY
+576 VDTSKY
-584 SLPISSFFDLEVKK
+584 SLPISSFFDLEVKN

-616 VDKNSTTLLSYDKK
+616 VDKYSTTLLSYDKK

-661 ADMSGKDKNGNATE
+661 ADMSGGKDKNGNATE
-675 ANISGDG
+675 ANISGDV
-682 YGQQVF
+682 YGQRVF
-688 KAQSFQKYK
+688 KDQSFQKYK

-716 GMDYQLSGTINLN
+716 GMDYQLSGTINLS
-729 KIGYTS
+729 KIGYTT

-786 VSNEKA
+786 VSNETA
-792 YYNDETNSYVGTYED
+792 YYNDGTKSYVGTYED
-807 DGIFRTNN
+807 DGIFRANS

-821 NDGKYSINDTTL
+821 NDGEYKTNDTTL

-863 KLTSTDNKTGTID
+863 KLTSTDNKTGTVD
-876 HTRLSE
+876 HTRLSG

-891 YDKILGKWVK
+891 YDKTLGKWVRS
-901 G
+901 

>member
-37 TNAIQINKT
+37 TNTIQINKT
-46 NDDEKVK
+46 NKDEKVK

-60 CTGHKETEGNE
+60 CTGYKETEGNE
-71 EETGYRDVNIGKGNS
+71 EGTGHDNVNIGNWN
-86 IDNKRKYNEFFNK
+86 IDKTEYDNFFKLVNE
-99 VNDWCETGFSSD
+99 WCETGFSGN
-111 SVEENSTPYKRK
+111 SVEADSYKRK
-123 GKGDYR
+123 GKGIYS
-129 GYNVYIKVSKKIEPY
+129 GYNVYIKVSRKIETH
-144 KKGLGVITY
+144 KLFFKTY
-153 YRGEYTITV
+153 YSGEYTITV
-162 KKVTNVQLIYDFP
+162 KKINVQLAYDFP
-175 SKSTSITIDKGSSI
+175 STSTSITIDKGSSI

-200 DSNSKDYEFVGFKE
+200 DKNSKDYEFVGFKE
-214 VRSDGK
+214 VADGK
-220 PSDSFISLDKTFKEN
+220 PSDSFISLDKTFITD

-244 KPLDGDTNYNKNNLS
+244 KTLDGDTKYNLS

-300 PTTNTTTIKEGVKA
+300 ANTKTTIKEGVKA

-321 SESKKNEFKSEY
+321 SDSKKNEFNSDS
-333 VHVEPD
+333 VHVEPV
-339 EENRQYTVVLQND
+339 EKNRQYTVVLQND

-361 EGNYGVNTSGA
+361 EGNYGVNTSGI
-372 TQGVITKEYICLD
+372 TQGVITKEYMCLD

-392 INNGGKLFSN
+392 INNGGKLISD

-440 VNKDVFPFQVY
+440 VSKDVFPFQVY

-457 CKARVKYNQTN
+457 CKARVKYDQTN

-481 FTDVGTGDL
+481 LNDVVVAGQTI
-490 TIKGQQEFELNFI
+490 IKGQQEFELNFI
-503 GSSNSNYFI
+503 GSSDSNYFI
-512 KLDNPSTDNE
+512 KLDKPSTYNG

-535 IDKTSANNKPFSIS
+535 IDETSANNKPFSIS

-569 IKALGIP
+569 IKVSGISIS
-576 VNVDTSKY
+576 VDTSKY
-584 SLPISSFFDLEVKK
+584 SLPISSFFDLEVKN

-616 VDKNSTTLLSYDKK
+616 IDKYSTTLLSYDKK

-661 ADMSGKDKNGNATE
+661 ADMSGGKDKNGNATE
-675 ANISGDG
+675 ANISGEV
-682 YGQQVF
+682 YGQRVF
-688 KAQSFQKYK
+688 KDQSFQKYK

-703 IKGTLLFKTGNDS
+703 IKGTLLFKTGNNS
-716 GMDYQLSGTINLN
+716 GMDYQLSGTINLS
-729 KIGYTS
+729 KIGYTP

-746 SDNPFSELNK
+746 SDNPFNELNK

-771 NCSKNSHVK
+771 NCSNNSHVK

-786 VSNEKA
+786 VSNETA
-792 YYNDETNSYVGTYED
+792 YYNDGTNSYVGTYED
-807 DGIFRTNN
+807 DGIFRANS

-821 NDGKYSINDTTL
+821 NDGKYSTNDTTL
-833 PTLKECDYDSNSKI
+833 PTLKECNYDSNSKI
-847 ITDNNQQYIYI
+847 ITDNNQKYIYI

-863 KLTSTDNKTGTID
+863 KLTSTDNKTGAVD
-876 HTRLSE
+876 HTRLSG

-891 YDKILGKWVK
+891 YDNNLGKWVRS
-901 G
+901 

>member
-32 NQLNT
+32 NKLNT
-37 TNAIQINKT
+37 TSTIQINKT
-46 NDDEKVK
+46 NKDEKVK

-60 CTGHKETEGNE
+60 CTGYKETEGNE
-71 EETGYRDVNIGKGNS
+71 EAA
-86 IDNKRKYNEFFNK
+86 KYNNVEIGTESITNKKEYNKFFEI
-99 VNDWCETGFSSD
+99 VNALCETGFSSD
-111 SVEENSTPYKRK
+111 SVEENSTTPYKKK

-144 KKGLGVITY
+144 KQGLGVITH

-162 KKVTNVQLIYDFP
+162 KKVNVQLVYDFP
-175 SKSTSITIDKGSSI
+175 STSTSITIDKGSSI
-189 PTSFIKNSFYK
+189 PTSFIKNNFYK
-200 DSNSKDYEFVGFKE
+200 NSNSKNYEFVGFKE
-214 VRSDGK
+214 VGSDGK
-220 PSDSFISLDKTFKEN
+220 PSDFFISLDKTFITD
-235 TTLYAIFNK
+235 TTLYAVFNSK
-244 KPLDGDTNYNKNNLS
+244 TLDGDTNYNKYNLS

-267 GTVDFNAGVAVG
+267 GTVDFNAGVAVE
-279 KLNLSNDFTWLDSEK
+279 KLNLSNDYTWLDSEK

-300 PTTNTTTIKEGVKA
+300 ANTKTTVNKGVKA
-314 RFIFNDG
+314 RFLFNDG
-321 SESKKNEFKSEY
+321 SESKKNEFNSESVY
-333 VHVEPD
+333 VEPV
-339 EENRQYTVVLQND
+339 EKNRQYTVVLQND
-352 LIINGQLQV
+352 LIINGQMQV
-361 EGNYGVNTSGA
+361 EGNYGVNTSGI
-372 TQGVITKEYICLD
+372 TQGVIAKEYICLD

-392 INNGGKLFSN
+392 INNGGKLISD

-413 INVEGGGYLR
+413 INVEGGGFLR

-435 MTQSY
+435 ITQSY
-440 VNKDVFPFQVY
+440 VNNDVFPFQVY

-457 CKARVKYNQTN
+457 CKARVKYDQTN

-481 FTDVGTGDL
+481 LRDIGL
-490 TIKGQQEFELNFI
+490 IKGQQEFELNFI
-503 GSSNSNYFI
+503 GPSNSNYFI
-512 KLDNPSTDNE
+512 KLDKPSTYNE

-535 IDKTSANNKPFSIS
+535 IDETSANKPYSIS
-549 QRIKIIINK
+549 QRIKIIINN
-558 CSVSIG
+558 CVVSIG
-564 EFKFD
+564 EFKFN
-569 IKALGIP
+569 IKVGP
-576 VNVDTSKY
+576 FSVSVDTSKY
-584 SLPISSFFDLEVKK
+584 SLPISSFFDLEVKN

-616 VDKNSTTLLSYDKK
+616 VDKYSTTLLSYDKK

-661 ADMSGKDKNGNATE
+661 ADMSGKDQNGNATE

-682 YGQQVF
+682 YGQRVF

-716 GMDYQLSGTINLN
+716 GMDYQLSGTINLS

-771 NCSKNSHVK
+771 DCTNNSHVK

-786 VSNEKA
+786 VSNETA
-792 YYNDETNSYVGTYED
+792 YYNDGTNSYVGTYED
-807 DGIFRTNN
+807 DGIFRANG

-821 NDGKYSINDTTL
+821 NDGKYKTNDTTL
-833 PTLKECDYDSNSKI
+833 PTLKECDYNSNSKI
-847 ITDNNQQYIYI
+847 ITDNNQKYIYI

-863 KLTSTDNKTGTID
+863 KLTSTDNRTGTVD

-891 YDKILGKWVK
+891 YDNTLGKWVR

>member
-37 TNAIQINKT
+37 TSTIQINKT
-46 NDDEKVK
+46 NKDEKVK

-60 CTGHKETEGNE
+60 CTGYKEKVDIKQKTEIKNKND
-71 EETGYRDVNIGKGNS
+71 YSDFFNYVNS
-86 IDNKRKYNEFFNK
+86 ICINDFSKTVKEGTYHFKGINK
-99 VNDWCETGFSSD
+99 FSGWEINIY
-111 SVEENSTPYKRK
+111 VT
-123 GKGDYR
+123 
-129 GYNVYIKVSKKIEPY
+129 KKIHSY
-144 KKGLGVITY
+144 LGFFETKY
-153 YRGEYTITV
+153 SGEYNITKSKITINKTF
-162 KKVTNVQLIYDFP
+162 VTPDP
-175 SKSTSITIDKGSSI
+175 STSITIDKGSSI
-189 PTSFIKNSFYK
+189 PTSFIKNSFYNDK
-200 DSNSKDYEFVGFKE
+200 NSKDYEFVGFKE
-214 VRSDGK
+214 VGSDGN
-220 PSDSFISLDKTFKEN
+220 PSDSFISLDKTFIAD

-244 KPLDGDTNYNKNNLS
+244 KTLDGDIKYNLS

-267 GTVDFNAGVAVG
+267 GTIDFNAGVAVG

-300 PTTNTTTIKEGVKA
+300 ANTKTTIKEGVKA

-321 SESKKNEFKSEY
+321 SDSKKNEFGSGS
-333 VHVEPD
+333 VFVEPV

-361 EGNYGVNTSGA
+361 EGNYGVNTSGD
-372 TQGVITKEYICLD
+372 TQGVIAKEYMCLD

-392 INNGGKLFSN
+392 INNGGKLISN

-429 DYRGGT
+429 DYRGGN

-457 CKARVKYNQTN
+457 CKARIKYDQTN

-481 FTDVGTGDL
+481 FTDKGP
-490 TIKGQQEFELNFI
+490 IKGQQEFELNFI

-512 KLDNPSTDNE
+512 KLDKPNTNSE
-522 DSYVDVIGYKENS
+522 DSYVDFIGYKENS
-535 IDKTSANNKPFSIS
+535 IDKTSADKFSIS
-549 QRIKIIINK
+549 QRIKIIINN
-558 CSVSIG
+558 CNVSIG

-569 IKALGIP
+569 IKVSIIS
-576 VNVDTSKY
+576 VSVDTSKY
-584 SLPISSFFDLEVKK
+584 SFPISPFFDLEVKN

-616 VDKNSTTLLSYDKK
+616 VDKYSTTLLSYDKS
-630 AKRAGQIS
+630 AKSAGQIS

-661 ADMSGKDKNGNATE
+661 ADMSGGKDKNGNATE
-675 ANISGDG
+675 ANISGDV
-682 YGQQVF
+682 YGQRVF

-716 GMDYQLSGTINLN
+716 GMDYQLSGTINLS

-771 NCSKNSHVK
+771 NCSNNSHVK

-786 VSNEKA
+786 VSNETA
-792 YYNDETNSYVGTYED
+792 YYNDGTKSYVGTYED
-807 DGIFRTNN
+807 DGIFRANN

-821 NDGKYSINDTTL
+821 NDGKYSTNDTTL

-847 ITDNNQQYIYI
+847 ITDNNQKYIYI

-863 KLTSTDNKTGTID
+863 KLTSTDNKTGAVD
-876 HTRLSE
+876 HTRLSG
-882 NATVDSKVK
+882 NATVESKVK
-891 YDKILGKWVK
+891 YDNNLGKWVK

>member
-18 VSISTVGFSSFVIN
+18 VSISTIGFSSFVIN

-37 TNAIQINKT
+37 TSTIQINKT
-46 NDDEKVK
+46 NKDEKVK

-60 CTGHKETEGNE
+60 CTGYKEGIDKEEVVVKQKTKIENE
-71 EETGYRDVNIGKGNS
+71 TNYNDFFTYVNS
-86 IDNKRKYNEFFNK
+86 ICINDFSKTVKDGTYHFKGINEFSGWEINIY
-99 VNDWCETGFSSD
+99 VT
-111 SVEENSTPYKRK
+111 
-123 GKGDYR
+123 
-129 GYNVYIKVSKKIEPY
+129 KKIY
-144 KKGLGVITY
+144 SYWLFGTIY
-153 YRGEYTITV
+153 SGEYNITKSKITINKTF
-162 KKVTNVQLIYDFP
+162 VTPDT
-175 SKSTSITIDKGSSI
+175 STSITIDKGSSI

-214 VRSDGK
+214 VGSDGN
-220 PSDSFISLDKTFKEN
+220 PSDSFISLDKTFITD
-235 TTLYAIFNK
+235 TTLYAIFNSK
-244 KPLDGDTNYNKNNLS
+244 TLDGDTKYNLS

-300 PTTNTTTIKEGVKA
+300 ANTKTTIKKGVNA

-321 SESKKNEFKSEY
+321 SESKKNEFGSGS
-333 VHVEPD
+333 VFVEPV

-352 LIINGQLQV
+352 LIINGQMQV

-372 TQGVITKEYICLD
+372 TQGVITKEYMCLD

-392 INNGGKLFSN
+392 INNGGKLISN

-457 CKARVKYNQTN
+457 CKARIKYDQTN

-481 FTDVGTGDL
+481 FTDKGP
-490 TIKGQQEFELNFI
+490 IKGQQEFELNFI

-512 KLDNPSTDNE
+512 KLDKPNTNSE
-522 DSYVDVIGYKENS
+522 DSYVDFIGYKENS
-535 IDKTSANNKPFSIS
+535 IDKTSADKFSIS
-549 QRIKIIINK
+549 QRIKIIINN
-558 CSVSIG
+558 CNVSIG

-569 IKALGIP
+569 IKVSIIS
-576 VNVDTSKY
+576 VSVDTSKY
-584 SLPISSFFDLEVKK
+584 GFPISPFFDLEVKN

-616 VDKNSTTLLSYDKK
+616 VDKNSTTLLSYDKS

-716 GMDYQLSGTINLN
+716 GMDYQLSGTINLS

-771 NCSKNSHVK
+771 NCTNNSHVK

-786 VSNEKA
+786 VSNEIA
-792 YYNDETNSYVGTYED
+792 YYNNGTNSYVGTYEG
-807 DGIFRTNN
+807 DGIFRANG

-821 NDGKYSINDTTL
+821 NDGKYTINDTTL
-833 PTLKECDYDSNSKI
+833 PTLKECDYDSTSKI
-847 ITDNNQQYIYI
+847 ITDNRQQYIYL

-863 KLTSTDNKTGTID
+863 KLTSTDNKTGTVD

-891 YDKILGKWVK
+891 YDNTLGKWVK

>member
-37 TNAIQINKT
+37 TSTIQINKT
-46 NDDEKVK
+46 NKDEKVK

-60 CTGHKETEGNE
+60 CTGYKEGIDKEEVVVKQKTKIENE
-71 EETGYRDVNIGKGNS
+71 TNYNDFFTYVNS
-86 IDNKRKYNEFFNK
+86 ICINDFSKTVKEGTYHFKGINEFSGWEINIY
-99 VNDWCETGFSSD
+99 VT
-111 SVEENSTPYKRK
+111 
-123 GKGDYR
+123 
-129 GYNVYIKVSKKIEPY
+129 KKIY
-144 KKGLGVITY
+144 SYWLFGKKY
-153 YRGEYTITV
+153 SGEYNITKSKITINKTF
-162 KKVTNVQLIYDFP
+162 VTPDT
-175 SKSTSITIDKGSSI
+175 STSITIDKGSSI

-200 DSNSKDYEFVGFKE
+200 DPNSKNYEFVGFKE
-214 VRSDGK
+214 VGSDGK
-220 PSDSFISLDKTFKEN
+220 PSDSFISLDKTFIAD
-235 TTLYAIFNK
+235 TTLYAIFNSK
-244 KPLDGDTNYNKNNLS
+244 TLDGDTKYNLS

-300 PTTNTTTIKEGVKA
+300 ANTKTTIKKGVNA

-321 SESKKNEFKSEY
+321 LESKKNEFGSGS
-333 VHVEPD
+333 VGVEPV

-352 LIINGQLQV
+352 LIINGQMQV

-372 TQGVITKEYICLD
+372 TQGVITKEYMCLD

-392 INNGGKLFSN
+392 INNGGKLISN

-413 INVEGGGYLR
+413 INVEGGGCLR

-440 VNKDVFPFQVY
+440 VNNDVFPFQVY

-457 CKARVKYNQTN
+457 CKAKIKYDQTN

-481 FTDVGTGDL
+481 FTDKGP
-490 TIKGQQEFELNFI
+490 IKGQQEFELNFI

-512 KLDNPSTDNE
+512 KLDKPNTNSE
-522 DSYVDVIGYKENS
+522 DSYVDFIGYKENS
-535 IDKTSANNKPFSIS
+535 IDKTSADKFYSIS
-549 QRIKIIINK
+549 QRIKIIINN
-558 CSVSIG
+558 CNVSIG

-569 IKALGIP
+569 IKVSIIS
-576 VNVDTSKY
+576 VSVDTSKY
-584 SLPISSFFDLEVKK
+584 SFPISPFFDLEVKN

-616 VDKNSTTLLSYDKK
+616 VDKNSTTLLSYDKS

-682 YGQQVF
+682 YGKRVF

-716 GMDYQLSGTINLN
+716 GMNYQLSGTINLS

-771 NCSKNSHVK
+771 NCTNNSHVK

-786 VSNEKA
+786 VSNETA
-792 YYNDETNSYVGTYED
+792 YYNDGANSYVGTYED
-807 DGIFRTNN
+807 DGIFRANG

-821 NDGKYSINDTTL
+821 NDGKYTIDDTTL
-833 PTLKECDYDSNSKI
+833 PTLKECDYDSTSKI
-847 ITDNNQQYIYI
+847 ITDNRQQYIYL

-863 KLTSTDNKTGTID
+863 KLTSTDNKTGTVD

-891 YDKILGKWVK
+891 YDNTLGKWVK

>member
-37 TNAIQINKT
+37 TSTIQINKT
-46 NDDEKVK
+46 NTDNKVT

-60 CTGHKETEGNE
+60 CTGYKETEGNE
-71 EETGYRDVNIGKGNS
+71 EGTGHDNVNIGNWNKDKTEY
-86 IDNKRKYNEFFNK
+86 DNFFKLVNE
-99 VNDWCETGFSSD
+99 WCETGFSGN
-111 SVEENSTPYKRK
+111 SVEADSYKRK
-123 GKGDYR
+123 GKGIYS
-129 GYNVYIKVSKKIEPY
+129 GYNVYIKVSRKIETH
-144 KKGLGVITY
+144 KVFSKTY
-153 YRGEYTITV
+153 YSGEYTITV
-162 KKVTNVQLIYDFP
+162 KKVNVQLAYDFP

-220 PSDSFISLDKTFKEN
+220 PSDSFISLDKTFITD
-235 TTLYAIFNK
+235 TTLYAIFNSK
-244 KPLDGDTNYNKNNLS
+244 TLDGDTKYNLS

-279 KLNLSNDFTWLDSEK
+279 NLNLSNDFTWLDSEK

-300 PTTNTTTIKEGVKA
+300 ANTKTTIKKGVNA

-321 SESKKNEFKSEY
+321 SESKKNEFGSGS
-333 VHVEPD
+333 VFVEPV

-352 LIINGQLQV
+352 LIINGQMQV
-361 EGNYGVNTSGA
+361 EGNYGVNTSGD
-372 TQGVITKEYICLD
+372 TQGVITKEYMCLD

-392 INNGGKLFSN
+392 INNGGKLISN

-429 DYRGGT
+429 DYRGGA

-457 CKARVKYNQTN
+457 CKARIKYNQTN

-481 FTDVGTGDL
+481 FTDKGP
-490 TIKGQQEFELNFI
+490 IKGQQEFELNFI

-512 KLDNPSTDNE
+512 KLDKPNTNSE
-522 DSYVDVIGYKENS
+522 DSYVDFIGYKENS
-535 IDKTSANNKPFSIS
+535 IDKTSADKFSIS
-549 QRIKIIINK
+549 QRIKIIINN
-558 CSVSIG
+558 CNVSIG

-569 IKALGIP
+569 IKVSIIS
-576 VNVDTSKY
+576 VSVDTSKY
-584 SLPISSFFDLEVKK
+584 SFPISPFFDLEVKN

-616 VDKNSTTLLSYDKK
+616 VDKNSTTLLSYDKS
-630 AKRAGQIS
+630 AKSAGQIS

-643 YYYYDKNYKYVTT
+643 YYYYGKNYKYVTT

-716 GMDYQLSGTINLN
+716 GMDYQLSGTINLS

-771 NCSKNSHVK
+771 NCSNNSHVK

-792 YYNDETNSYVGTYED
+792 YYNDGASSYVGTYED
-807 DGIFRTNN
+807 DGIFRANN

-821 NDGKYSINDTTL
+821 NDGKYTINDTTL

-863 KLTSTDNKTGTID
+863 KLTSTDNKTGTVD

-891 YDKILGKWVK
+891 YDNTLGKWVK

>member
-32 NQLNT
+32 NKLNT
-37 TNAIQINKT
+37 TSTIQINKT
-46 NDDEKVK
+46 NKDEKVK

-71 EETGYRDVNIGKGNS
+71 EAAKYNNVEIGKES
-86 IDNKRKYNEFFNK
+86 ITNKREYNKFFEI
-99 VNDWCETGFSSD
+99 VNALCETGFSSD
-111 SVEENSTPYKRK
+111 SVEENSTTPYKRK

-162 KKVTNVQLIYDFP
+162 KKVNVQLVYDFP
-175 SKSTSITIDKGSSI
+175 STSTSITIDKGSSI

-200 DSNSKDYEFVGFKE
+200 DKNSKDYEFVGFKE
-214 VRSDGK
+214 VGSN
-220 PSDSFISLDKTFKEN
+220 SFISLDKTFTTN
-235 TTLYAIFNK
+235 TTLYAVFNSK
-244 KPLDGDTNYNKNNLS
+244 TLDGDTNYNKYHLS

-279 KLNLSNDFTWLDSEK
+279 KLDLSNDFTWLDSEK

-300 PTTNTTTIKEGVKA
+300 TTINKGVSV
-314 RFIFNDG
+314 RFLFNDG
-321 SESKKNEFKSEY
+321 SESKKNEFSSES

-352 LIINGQLQV
+352 LIINGQMQV
-361 EGNYGVNTSGA
+361 EGNYGVNTSGI
-372 TQGVITKEYICLD
+372 TQGVITKEYVCLD

-413 INVEGGGYLR
+413 INVEGGGFLR

-440 VNKDVFPFQVY
+440 VNNDVFPFQVY

-457 CKARVKYNQTN
+457 CKARVKYDQTN

-481 FTDVGTGDL
+481 FRDVVVGDL
-490 TIKGQQEFELNFI
+490 TILKGQQEFELNFI

-512 KLDNPSTDNE
+512 KLDKPSTYNE

-535 IDKTSANNKPFSIS
+535 IDETSANKLYSIS
-549 QRIKIIINK
+549 QRIKIIINN

-569 IKALGIP
+569 IKVSGISIS
-576 VNVDTSKY
+576 VDTSKY
-584 SLPISSFFDLEVKK
+584 SLPISSFFDLEIKN

-616 VDKNSTTLLSYDKK
+616 VDKYSTTLLSYDKK

-661 ADMSGKDKNGNATE
+661 ADMSGKDQNGNATE

-682 YGQQVF
+682 YGQRVF
-688 KAQSFQKYK
+688 KDQSFQKYK
-697 SNPNVQ
+697 SNPNIQ

-716 GMDYQLSGTINLN
+716 GMDYQLSGTINLS

-735 DGTLSSSTIVN
+735 DGKLSSSTIVN
-746 SDNPFSELNK
+746 SNNPFSELNK

-771 NCSKNSHVK
+771 NCSNNSHVK

-786 VSNEKA
+786 VSNETT
-792 YYNDETNSYVGTYED
+792 YYNDGTNSYVGTYED
-807 DGIFRTNN
+807 DGIFRANS

-821 NDGKYSINDTTL
+821 NDGEYKTNDTTL
-833 PTLKECDYDSNSKI
+833 PTLKECNYDSNSKI

-863 KLTSTDNKTGTID
+863 KLTSTGNKTGTVD

-891 YDKILGKWVK
+891 YDNTLGKWVR

>member
-1 MKSYKKGLLALL
+1 MKSYKKGILALL

-18 VSISTVGFSSFVIN
+18 VSISAVGFSSFVIN
-32 NQLNT
+32 NKLNT
-37 TNAIQINKT
+37 TSTIQINKT
-46 NDDEKVK
+46 NKDEKVK

-60 CTGHKETEGNE
+60 CTGYKETEGNE
-71 EETGYRDVNIGKGNS
+71 EETGYRDVNIGNTFNT
-86 IDNKRKYNEFFNK
+86 NKTKYDEFFK
-99 VNDWCETGFSSD
+99 LVNDWCETGFSGD
-111 SVEENSTPYKRK
+111 IEANTYKSK
-123 GKGDYR
+123 GKGDYS
-129 GYNVYIKVSKKIEPY
+129 GYNVYIKVSRKIEAH
-144 KKGLGVITY
+144 KGVFDTY

-162 KKVTNVQLIYDFP
+162 KKVNVQLAYDFP
-175 SKSTSITIDKGSSI
+175 STSTSITIDKGSSI

-200 DSNSKDYEFVGFKE
+200 DSNSKSYEFVGFKE
-214 VRSDGK
+214 VGSDGK
-220 PSDSFISLDKTFKEN
+220 PSDSFISLDKTFITD
-235 TTLYAIFNK
+235 TTLYAIFNSK
-244 KPLDGDTNYNKNNLS
+244 TLNGDTKYNLS

-267 GTVDFNAGVAVG
+267 GTIDFNAGVAVG

-300 PTTNTTTIKEGVKA
+300 ATINKGVSV
-314 RFIFNDG
+314 RFLFNDG
-321 SESKKNEFKSEY
+321 SDSKKNEFSEFSLES

-352 LIINGQLQV
+352 LIINGQMQV
-361 EGNYGVNTSGA
+361 EGNYGVNTSGI
-372 TQGVITKEYICLD
+372 TQGVITKEYVCLD

-392 INNGGKLFSN
+392 INNGGKLFSD

-413 INVEGGGYLR
+413 INVEGGGFLR

-429 DYRGGT
+429 DYRGGA

-440 VNKDVFPFQVY
+440 VNNDVFPFQVY

-457 CKARVKYNQTN
+457 CKARVKYDQTN

-481 FTDVGTGDL
+481 FRDVVVGDL
-490 TIKGQQEFELNFI
+490 TILKGQQEFELNFI

-512 KLDNPSTDNE
+512 KLDKPSTYNE

-535 IDKTSANNKPFSIS
+535 IDETSANKRYSIS
-549 QRIKIIINK
+549 QRIKIIINN

-569 IKALGIP
+569 IKVSGISIS
-576 VNVDTSKY
+576 VDTSKY
-584 SLPISSFFDLEVKK
+584 SLPISSFFDLEVKN

-616 VDKNSTTLLSYDKK
+616 VDKYSTTLLSYDKK

-661 ADMSGKDKNGNATE
+661 ADMSGGKDKNGNATE
-675 ANISGDG
+675 ANISGDV
-682 YGQQVF
+682 YGQRVF
-688 KAQSFQKYK
+688 KDQSFQKYK

-716 GMDYQLSGTINLN
+716 GMDYQLSGTINLS
-729 KIGYTS
+729 KIGYTT

-771 NCSKNSHVK
+771 NCSNNSHVK

-786 VSNEKA
+786 VSNETA
-792 YYNDETNSYVGTYED
+792 YYNDGTNSYVGTYED
-807 DGIFRTNN
+807 DGIFRANS

-821 NDGKYSINDTTL
+821 NDGEYKTNDTTL
-833 PTLKECDYDSNSKI
+833 PTLKECNYDSNSKI

-863 KLTSTDNKTGTID
+863 KLTSTDNKTGTVD
-876 HTRLSE
+876 HTRLSG

-891 YDKILGKWVK
+891 YDNNLGKWVRS
-901 G
+901 

>member
-37 TNAIQINKT
+37 TSTIQINKT
-46 NDDEKVK
+46 NKDEKVK

-60 CTGHKETEGNE
+60 CTGYKETEGNE
-71 EETGYRDVNIGKGNS
+71 EGTGHDNVNIGNTFNTDKT
-86 IDNKRKYNEFFNK
+86 KYDEFFKLVNK
-99 VNDWCETGFSSD
+99 WCETEFSGD
-111 SVEENSTPYKRK
+111 IEANTYKSK
-123 GKGDYR
+123 GKGDYS
-129 GYNVYIKVSKKIEPY
+129 GYNVYIKVSRKIEAY
-144 KKGLGVITY
+144 KGLIKTY

-162 KKVTNVQLIYDFP
+162 KKVNVQLAYDFP
-175 SKSTSITIDKGSSI
+175 STSTSITIDKGSSI

-220 PSDSFISLDKTFKEN
+220 PSDSFISLDKTFITD
-235 TTLYAIFNK
+235 TTLYAIFNSK
-244 KPLDGDTNYNKNNLS
+244 TLDGDTKYNLS

-267 GTVDFNAGVAVG
+267 STIDFNAGVAVG

-300 PTTNTTTIKEGVKA
+300 ANTKTTIKEGVKA

-321 SESKKNEFKSEY
+321 SDSKKNEFGSDS
-333 VHVEPD
+333 VFVEPV

-352 LIINGQLQV
+352 LIINGQMQV

-372 TQGVITKEYICLD
+372 TQGVITKEYMCLD

-392 INNGGKLFSN
+392 INNGGKLISN

-429 DYRGGT
+429 DYRGGN

-457 CKARVKYNQTN
+457 CKARIKYDQTN

-481 FTDVGTGDL
+481 FTDKGP
-490 TIKGQQEFELNFI
+490 IKGQQEFELNFI

-512 KLDNPSTDNE
+512 KLDKPNTNSE
-522 DSYVDVIGYKENS
+522 DSYVDFIGYKENS
-535 IDKTSANNKPFSIS
+535 IDKTSADKFSIS
-549 QRIKIIINK
+549 QRIKIIINN
-558 CSVSIG
+558 CNVSIG

-569 IKALGIP
+569 IKVSIIS
-576 VNVDTSKY
+576 VSVDTSKY
-584 SLPISSFFDLEVKK
+584 SFPISPFFDLEVKN

-616 VDKNSTTLLSYDKK
+616 VDKNSTTLLSYDKS

-716 GMDYQLSGTINLN
+716 GMDYQLSGTINLS

-771 NCSKNSHVK
+771 NCSNNSHVK

-792 YYNDETNSYVGTYED
+792 YYNDGASSYVGTYEG
-807 DGIFRTNN
+807 DGIFRANG

-821 NDGKYSINDTTL
+821 NDGKYTINDTTL
-833 PTLKECDYDSNSKI
+833 PTLKECDYDSTSKI
-847 ITDNNQQYIYI
+847 ITDNRQQYIYL

-863 KLTSTDNKTGTID
+863 KLTSTDNKTGTVD

-891 YDKILGKWVK
+891 YDNTLGKWVK

>member
-32 NQLNT
+32 NKLNT
-37 TNAIQINKT
+37 TSTIQINKT
-46 NDDEKVK
+46 NKDEKVK

-60 CTGHKETEGNE
+60 CTGYKETEGNE
-71 EETGYRDVNIGKGNS
+71 EAA
-86 IDNKRKYNEFFNK
+86 KYNNVEIGTESITNKKEYNKFFEI
-99 VNDWCETGFSSD
+99 VNALCETGFSSD
-111 SVEENSTPYKRK
+111 SVEENSTTPYKKK

-144 KKGLGVITY
+144 KQGLGVITH

-162 KKVTNVQLIYDFP
+162 KKVNVQLVYDFP
-175 SKSTSITIDKGSSI
+175 STSTSITIDKGSSI
-189 PTSFIKNSFYK
+189 PTSFIKNNFYK
-200 DSNSKDYEFVGFKE
+200 NSNSKNYEFVGFKE
-214 VRSDGK
+214 VGSDGK
-220 PSDSFISLDKTFKEN
+220 PSDFFISLDKTFITD
-235 TTLYAIFNK
+235 TTLYAVFNSK
-244 KPLDGDTNYNKNNLS
+244 TLDGDTNYNKYNLS

-267 GTVDFNAGVAVG
+267 GTVDFNAGVAVE
-279 KLNLSNDFTWLDSEK
+279 KLNLSNDYTWLDSEK

-300 PTTNTTTIKEGVKA
+300 ANTKTTVNKGVKA
-314 RFIFNDG
+314 RFLFNDG
-321 SESKKNEFKSEY
+321 SESKKNEFNSESVY
-333 VHVEPD
+333 VEPV
-339 EENRQYTVVLQND
+339 EKNRQYTVVLQND
-352 LIINGQLQV
+352 LIINGQMQV
-361 EGNYGVNTSGA
+361 EGNYEVNTSGI
-372 TQGVITKEYICLD
+372 TQGVIAKEYICLD

-392 INNGGKLFSN
+392 INNGGKLISD

-413 INVEGGGYLR
+413 INVEGGGFLR

-435 MTQSY
+435 ITQSY
-440 VNKDVFPFQVY
+440 VNNDVFPFQVY

-457 CKARVKYNQTN
+457 CKARVKYDQTN

-481 FTDVGTGDL
+481 FRDVVVGDL
-490 TIKGQQEFELNFI
+490 TILKGQQEFELNFI
-503 GSSNSNYFI
+503 GPSNSNYFI
-512 KLDNPSTDNE
+512 KLDKPSANNE
-522 DSYVDVIGYKENS
+522 DSYVDVIDYKENS
-535 IDKTSANNKPFSIS
+535 INENKLYSIS
-549 QRIKIIINK
+549 QRVKIIINN

-569 IKALGIP
+569 IKVSGISIS
-576 VNVDTSKY
+576 VDTSKY
-584 SLPISSFFDLEVKK
+584 SLPISSFFDLEVKN

-616 VDKNSTTLLSYDKK
+616 VDKYSTTLLSYDKK

-643 YYYYDKNYKYVTT
+643 YYYYDKNYKCVTT

-661 ADMSGKDKNGNATE
+661 ANMSGKDQNGNATE

-682 YGQQVF
+682 YGQRVF
-688 KAQSFQKYK
+688 KDQSFQKYK
-697 SNPNVQ
+697 SNPNIQ

-716 GMDYQLSGTINLN
+716 GMDYQLSGTINLS

-735 DGTLSSSTIVN
+735 DGKLSSSTIVN
-746 SDNPFSELNK
+746 SDNTFSELNK
-756 QSVKVITYGYDYMIG
+756 QNVKVITYGYDYMIG
-771 NCSKNSHVK
+771 NCSNNSHVK

-786 VSNEKA
+786 VSNETA
-792 YYNDETNSYVGTYED
+792 YYNDGTNSYVGTYED
-807 DGIFRTNN
+807 DGIFRANS

-821 NDGKYSINDTTL
+821 NDGKYKTNDTTL

-863 KLTSTDNKTGTID
+863 KLTSTDNKTGTVD

-891 YDKILGKWVK
+891 YDNTLGKWVR

>member
-1 MKSYKKGLLALL
+1 MKSYKKSLLALL

-18 VSISTVGFSSFVIN
+18 VSISTIGFSSFVIN

-37 TNAIQINKT
+37 TSTIQINKT
-46 NDDEKVK
+46 NKDEKVK

-60 CTGHKETEGNE
+60 CTGYKEGIDKEEVVVKQKTKIENE
-71 EETGYRDVNIGKGNS
+71 TNYNDFFTYVNS
-86 IDNKRKYNEFFNK
+86 ICINDFSKTVKDGTYHFKGINEFSGWEINIY
-99 VNDWCETGFSSD
+99 VT
-111 SVEENSTPYKRK
+111 
-123 GKGDYR
+123 
-129 GYNVYIKVSKKIEPY
+129 KKIY
-144 KKGLGVITY
+144 SYWLFGTKY
-153 YRGEYTITV
+153 SGEYNITKSKITINKTF
-162 KKVTNVQLIYDFP
+162 VTPDT
-175 SKSTSITIDKGSSI
+175 STSITIDKGSSI

-214 VRSDGK
+214 VGSDGN
-220 PSDSFISLDKTFKEN
+220 PSDSFISLDKTFITD
-235 TTLYAIFNK
+235 TTLYAIFNSK
-244 KPLDGDTNYNKNNLS
+244 TLDGDTKYNLS

-294 KVFLGG
+294 KVFLGRA
-300 PTTNTTTIKEGVKA
+300 NTKTTIKKGVNA

-321 SESKKNEFKSEY
+321 SESKKNEFGSGS
-333 VHVEPD
+333 VFVEPV

-352 LIINGQLQV
+352 LIINGQMQV

-372 TQGVITKEYICLD
+372 TQGVITKEYMCLD

-392 INNGGKLFSN
+392 INNGGKLISN

-457 CKARVKYNQTN
+457 CKARIKYDQTN

-481 FTDVGTGDL
+481 FTDKGP
-490 TIKGQQEFELNFI
+490 IKGQQEFELNFI

-512 KLDNPSTDNE
+512 KLDKPNTNSE
-522 DSYVDVIGYKENS
+522 DSYVDFIGYKENS
-535 IDKTSANNKPFSIS
+535 IDKTSADKFYSIS
-549 QRIKIIINK
+549 QRIKIIINN
-558 CSVSIG
+558 CNVSIG

-569 IKALGIP
+569 IKVSIIS
-576 VNVDTSKY
+576 VSVDTSKY
-584 SLPISSFFDLEVKK
+584 SFPISPFFDLEVKN

-616 VDKNSTTLLSYDKK
+616 VDKNSTTLLSYDKS

-716 GMDYQLSGTINLN
+716 GMDYQLSGTINLS

-735 DGTLSSSTIVN
+735 DGTLNGSTIVN
-746 SDNPFSELNK
+746 SENPFSELNK

-771 NCSKNSHVK
+771 NCTNNSHVK

-786 VSNEKA
+786 VSNETA
-792 YYNDETNSYVGTYED
+792 YYNDGTNSYVGTYEG
-807 DGIFRTNN
+807 DGIFRANG

-821 NDGKYSINDTTL
+821 NDGKYTINDNTL
-833 PTLKECDYDSNSKI
+833 PTLKECDYDSTSKI
-847 ITDNNQQYIYI
+847 ITDNRQQYIYL

-863 KLTSTDNKTGTID
+863 KLTSTDNKTGTVD

-891 YDKILGKWVK
+891 YDNTLGKWVK

>member
-32 NQLNT
+32 NKLNT
-37 TNAIQINKT
+37 TSTIQINKT
-46 NDDEKVK
+46 NKDEKVK

-60 CTGHKETEGNE
+60 CTGYKEEIGKE
-71 EETGYRDVNIGKGNS
+71 EEVVKQKTKIENKTNYNDFFTYVNS
-86 IDNKRKYNEFFNK
+86 ICINDFSKTVKEGTHHFKGINEFSGWEINIYVTK
-99 VNDWCETGFSSD
+99 EIKSYWDW
-111 SVEENSTPYKRK
+111 
-123 GKGDYR
+123 GKKY
-129 GYNVYIKVSKKIEPY
+129 S
-144 KKGLGVITY
+144 
-153 YRGEYTITV
+153 GEYKITKSKITINKTF
-162 KKVTNVQLIYDFP
+162 VTPD
-175 SKSTSITIDKGSSI
+175 SSTSITIDKGSSI

-200 DSNSKDYEFVGFKE
+200 DPNSKSYEFVGFKE

-220 PSDSFISLDKTFKEN
+220 PSDSFISLDKTFITD
-235 TTLYAIFNK
+235 TTLYAIFNSK
-244 KPLDGDTNYNKNNLS
+244 TLNGDTKYNLS

-267 GTVDFNAGVAVG
+267 GTIDFNAGVAVG

-300 PTTNTTTIKEGVKA
+300 ATINKGVKA

-321 SESKKNEFKSEY
+321 SDSKKNEFNSDSVY
-333 VHVEPD
+333 VEPV
-339 EENRQYTVVLQND
+339 EKNRQYTVVLQND
-352 LIINGQLQV
+352 LIINGQMQV

-372 TQGVITKEYICLD
+372 TQGVITKEYMCLD

-392 INNGGKLFSN
+392 INNGGKLISD

-413 INVEGGGYLR
+413 INIEGGGYLR

-440 VNKDVFPFQVY
+440 VNNNVFPFQVY

-481 FTDVGTGDL
+481 FRDVG

-512 KLDNPSTDNE
+512 KLDKPSTDNE

-535 IDKTSANNKPFSIS
+535 IDETSANKLYSIS
-549 QRIKIIINK
+549 QRIKIIINN

-569 IKALGIP
+569 IKVLGIS
-576 VNVDTSKY
+576 VSVDTSKY
-584 SLPISSFFDLEVKK
+584 SLPISSFFDLEVKN
-598 SFLTLDKRIKFL
+598 SFLTLNKRIKFL

-616 VDKNSTTLLSYDKK
+616 VDNKSTTLLSYDKK
-630 AKRAGQIS
+630 AQRAGQIS

-661 ADMSGKDKNGNATE
+661 ADMSGGKDKNGNATE
-675 ANISGDG
+675 ANISGDN

-703 IKGTLLFKTGNDS
+703 IKGTLLFKTGNNS
-716 GMDYQLSGTINLN
+716 GMDYQLSGTINLS
-729 KIGYTS
+729 KIGYTP

-771 NCSKNSHVK
+771 NCSNNSHVK

-786 VSNEKA
+786 VSNETA
-792 YYNDETNSYVGTYED
+792 YYNDGTNSYVGTYED
-807 DGIFRTNN
+807 DGIFRANS

-821 NDGKYSINDTTL
+821 NDGKYSTNDTTL
-833 PTLKECDYDSNSKI
+833 PTLKECNYDSNSKI

-863 KLTSTDNKTGTID
+863 KLTSTDNKTGAVD
-876 HTRLSE
+876 HTRLSG

-891 YDKILGKWVK
+891 YDNTLEKWVK

>member
-32 NQLNT
+32 NKVNT
-37 TNAIQINKT
+37 TSTIQINKT
-46 NDDEKVK
+46 NKDEKVK

-60 CTGHKETEGNE
+60 CTGYKEEIVVKQ
-71 EETGYRDVNIGKGNS
+71 ETKIEDENNYKNFFTDVNS
-86 IDNKRKYNEFFNK
+86 ICNNDFNK
-99 VNDWCETGFSSD
+99 TVKEGTYHFKGINKFSGWEINIYVTKEIKSYWDW
-111 SVEENSTPYKRK
+111 
-123 GKGDYR
+123 GKKY
-129 GYNVYIKVSKKIEPY
+129 S
-144 KKGLGVITY
+144 
-153 YRGEYTITV
+153 GEYKITKSKITINKTF
-162 KKVTNVQLIYDFP
+162 VTPD
-175 SKSTSITIDKGSSI
+175 SSTSITIDKGSSI

-200 DSNSKDYEFVGFKE
+200 DRNSKDYEFVGFKE
-214 VRSDGK
+214 VGSNGN
-220 PSDSFISLDKTFKEN
+220 PSDSFISLDKTFIAD

-244 KPLDGDTNYNKNNLS
+244 KTLDDDIKYNLS

-300 PTTNTTTIKEGVKA
+300 ATTKTTINKGVSV
-314 RFIFNDG
+314 RFLFNDG
-321 SESKKNEFKSEY
+321 SDSKKNEFSSES

-352 LIINGQLQV
+352 LIINGQMQV
-361 EGNYGVNTSGA
+361 EGNYGVNTSGI
-372 TQGVITKEYICLD
+372 TQGVITKEYVCLD

-392 INNGGKLFSN
+392 INNGGKLFSD

-413 INVEGGGYLR
+413 INVEGGGFLR

-440 VNKDVFPFQVY
+440 VNNDVFPFQVY

-457 CKARVKYNQTN
+457 CKARVKYDQTN

-481 FTDVGTGDL
+481 FRDVVVGDL
-490 TIKGQQEFELNFI
+490 TILKGQQEFELNFI

-512 KLDNPSTDNE
+512 KLDKPNTYNE

-535 IDKTSANNKPFSIS
+535 IDETSANKLYSIS
-549 QRIKIIINK
+549 QRIKIIINN

-569 IKALGIP
+569 IKVSGISIS
-576 VNVDTSKY
+576 VNTSKY
-584 SLPISSFFDLEVKK
+584 SLPISSFFDLEIKN

-616 VDKNSTTLLSYDKK
+616 VDKYSTTLLSYDKK

-643 YYYYDKNYKYVTT
+643 YYYYDKNYKCVTT

-661 ADMSGKDKNGNATE
+661 ADMSGKDQNGNATE

-682 YGQQVF
+682 YGQRVF
-688 KAQSFQKYK
+688 KDQSFQKYK

-716 GMDYQLSGTINLN
+716 GMDYQLSGTINLS
-729 KIGYTS
+729 KIGYTP

-746 SDNPFSELNK
+746 SNNPFSELNK

-771 NCSKNSHVK
+771 NCSNNSHVK

-786 VSNEKA
+786 VSNETA
-792 YYNDETNSYVGTYED
+792 YYNDGTNSYVGTYED
-807 DGIFRTNN
+807 DGIFRANS

-821 NDGKYSINDTTL
+821 NDGKYSTNDTTL
-833 PTLKECDYDSNSKI
+833 PTLKECNYDSNSKI

-863 KLTSTDNKTGTID
+863 KLTSTDNKTGTVD
-876 HTRLSE
+876 HTRLSG

-891 YDKILGKWVK
+891 YDKTLGKWVRS
-901 G
+901 

>member
-37 TNAIQINKT
+37 TSTIQINKT
-46 NDDEKVK
+46 NKDEKVK

-60 CTGHKETEGNE
+60 CTGYKEGIDKEEVVVKQKTKTEDENSYNNFF
-71 EETGYRDVNIGKGNS
+71 TYVNS
-86 IDNKRKYNEFFNK
+86 ICINDFSKTVKEGTYHFKGINEFSGWEINIY
-99 VNDWCETGFSSD
+99 VT
-111 SVEENSTPYKRK
+111 
-123 GKGDYR
+123 
-129 GYNVYIKVSKKIEPY
+129 KKIY
-144 KKGLGVITY
+144 SYWLFGTKY
-153 YRGEYTITV
+153 SGEYNITKSKITINKTF
-162 KKVTNVQLIYDFP
+162 VTPDT
-175 SKSTSITIDKGSSI
+175 STSITIDKGSSI

-214 VRSDGK
+214 VGSDGN
-220 PSDSFISLDKTFKEN
+220 PSDSFISLDKTFITD
-235 TTLYAIFNK
+235 TTLYAIFNSK
-244 KPLDGDTNYNKNNLS
+244 TLNGDTKYNLS

-267 GTVDFNAGVAVG
+267 GTIDFNAGVAVG

-300 PTTNTTTIKEGVKA
+300 ANTKTTIKEGVKA

-321 SESKKNEFKSEY
+321 SDSKKNEFGSGS
-333 VHVEPD
+333 VFVEPV

-429 DYRGGT
+429 DYRGGN

-457 CKARVKYNQTN
+457 CKARIKYDQTN

-481 FTDVGTGDL
+481 FTDKGP
-490 TIKGQQEFELNFI
+490 IKGQQEFELNFI

-512 KLDNPSTDNE
+512 KLDKPNTNSE
-522 DSYVDVIGYKENS
+522 DSYVDFIGYKENS
-535 IDKTSANNKPFSIS
+535 IDKTSADKFSIS
-549 QRIKIIINK
+549 QRIKIIINN
-558 CSVSIG
+558 CNVSIG

-569 IKALGIP
+569 IKVSIIS
-576 VNVDTSKY
+576 VSVDTSKY
-584 SLPISSFFDLEVKK
+584 SFPISPFFDLEVKN

-616 VDKNSTTLLSYDKK
+616 VDKNSTTLLSYDKS
-630 AKRAGQIS
+630 AKSAGQIS

-661 ADMSGKDKNGNATE
+661 ADMSGSKDKNGNATE
-675 ANISGDG
+675 ANISGDN

-716 GMDYQLSGTINLN
+716 GMDYQLSGTINLS

-771 NCSKNSHVK
+771 NCSNNSHVK

-792 YYNDETNSYVGTYED
+792 YYNDGASSYVGTYEG
-807 DGIFRTNN
+807 DGIFRANG

-821 NDGKYSINDTTL
+821 NDGKYTINDTTL
-833 PTLKECDYDSNSKI
+833 PTLKECDYDSTSKI
-847 ITDNNQQYIYI
+847 ITDNRQQYIYL

-863 KLTSTDNKTGTID
+863 KLTSADNKTGTVD

-891 YDKILGKWVK
+891 YDNNLEKWVK

>member
-32 NQLNT
+32 NKLNT
-37 TNAIQINKT
+37 TSTIQINKT
-46 NDDEKVK
+46 NKDDKVT

-60 CTGHKETEGNE
+60 CTGYKEE
-71 EETGYRDVNIGKGNS
+71 IGKEEVVVKQKTKIENETNYNDFFTYVNS
-86 IDNKRKYNEFFNK
+86 ICI
-99 VNDWCETGFSSD
+99 NDFS
-111 SVEENSTPYKRK
+111 K
-123 GKGDYR
+123 
-129 GYNVYIKVSKKIEPY
+129 
-144 KKGLGVITY
+144 
-153 YRGEYTITV
+153 TV
-162 KKVTNVQLIYDFP
+162 KKGTYHFKGIKEFSGWEINIYVTKEINSYWLFGTRYSGEYNITK
-175 SKSTSITIDKGSSI
+175 SKITINKAFVTPDTSTSITIDKGSSI

-214 VRSDGK
+214 VRSDGN
-220 PSDSFISLDKTFKEN
+220 PSDSFISLNKTFITD
-235 TTLYAIFNK
+235 TTLYAVFNK
-244 KPLDGDTNYNKNNLS
+244 KTLDGDTKYNLS

-300 PTTNTTTIKEGVKA
+300 ANTKTTTINKEVNV
-314 RFIFNDG
+314 RFLFNDG
-321 SESKKNEFKSEY
+321 SKNKKNEFNSESVY
-333 VHVEPD
+333 VEPV
-339 EENRQYTVVLQND
+339 EKNRQYTVVLQND
-352 LIINGQLQV
+352 LIINGQMQV
-361 EGNYGVNTSGA
+361 EGNYGVNTSGI
-372 TQGVITKEYICLD
+372 TQGVIAKEYICLD

-392 INNGGKLFSN
+392 INNGGKLISN

-457 CKARVKYNQTN
+457 CKARVKYDQTN

-481 FTDVGTGDL
+481 LRDIGL
-490 TIKGQQEFELNFI
+490 IKGQQEFELNFI
-503 GSSNSNYFI
+503 GPSNSNYFI
-512 KLDNPSTDNE
+512 KLDKPSTYNE

-535 IDKTSANNKPFSIS
+535 IDETSANKPYSIS
-549 QRIKIIINK
+549 QRIKIIINN
-558 CSVSIG
+558 CVVSIG
-564 EFKFD
+564 EFKFN
-569 IKALGIP
+569 IKVGP
-576 VNVDTSKY
+576 FSVSVDTSKY
-584 SLPISSFFDLEVKK
+584 SLPISSFFDLEVKN

-661 ADMSGKDKNGNATE
+661 ADMSGKDQNGNATE

-682 YGQQVF
+682 YGQRVF

-716 GMDYQLSGTINLN
+716 GMDYKLSGTINLS

-771 NCSKNSHVK
+771 DCTNNSHVK

-786 VSNEKA
+786 VSNETA
-792 YYNDETNSYVGTYED
+792 YYNDGTNSYVGTYED
-807 DGIFRTNN
+807 DGIFRANG

-821 NDGKYSINDTTL
+821 NDGKYKTNDTTL
-833 PTLKECDYDSNSKI
+833 PTLKECDYNSNSKI
-847 ITDNNQQYIYI
+847 ITDNNQKYIYI

-863 KLTSTDNKTGTID
+863 KLTSTDNKTGTVD

-891 YDKILGKWVK
+891 YNNTLGKWVR

>member
-32 NQLNT
+32 NKLNT
-37 TNAIQINKT
+37 TSTIQINKT
-46 NDDEKVK
+46 NKDEKVK

-60 CTGHKETEGNE
+60 CTGYKEE
-71 EETGYRDVNIGKGNS
+71 IGKEEVVKQKTKIENETNYNDFFTYVNS
-86 IDNKRKYNEFFNK
+86 ICI
-99 VNDWCETGFSSD
+99 NDFS
-111 SVEENSTPYKRK
+111 K
-123 GKGDYR
+123 
-129 GYNVYIKVSKKIEPY
+129 
-144 KKGLGVITY
+144 
-153 YRGEYTITV
+153 TV
-162 KKVTNVQLIYDFP
+162 KKGTYHFKGIKEFSGWEINIYVMKEINSYWLLFATAYSGEYNITKSKITINKAFVTPDT
-175 SKSTSITIDKGSSI
+175 STSITIDKGSSI

-200 DSNSKDYEFVGFKE
+200 DSNSKNYEFVGFKE
-214 VRSDGK
+214 VGSDGK
-220 PSDSFISLDKTFKEN
+220 PSDSFISLDKTFITD
-235 TTLYAIFNK
+235 TTLYAIFNSK
-244 KPLDGDTNYNKNNLS
+244 TLNGDTKYNLS

-267 GTVDFNAGVAVG
+267 GTIDFNAGVAVG

-300 PTTNTTTIKEGVKA
+300 ATINKGVKA

-321 SESKKNEFKSEY
+321 SESKKNEFNSESVY
-333 VHVEPD
+333 VEPV
-339 EENRQYTVVLQND
+339 EKNRQYTVVLQND
-352 LIINGQLQV
+352 LIINGQMQV
-361 EGNYGVNTSGA
+361 EGNYGVNTSNA

-392 INNGGKLFSN
+392 INNGGKLISD

-429 DYRGGT
+429 DYRGGA

-440 VNKDVFPFQVY
+440 VNNNVFPFQVY

-457 CKARVKYNQTN
+457 CKARVKYDQTN

-481 FTDVGTGDL
+481 FNDKGP
-490 TIKGQQEFELNFI
+490 IKGQQEFELNFI
-503 GSSNSNYFI
+503 GSSDSNYFI
-512 KLDNPSTDNE
+512 KLDKPSTNNE
-522 DSYVDVIGYKENS
+522 DPYVDVIGYKENS
-535 IDKTSANNKPFSIS
+535 IDETSANKLYSIS
-549 QRIKIIINK
+549 QRIKIIINN

-569 IKALGIP
+569 IK
-576 VNVDTSKY
+576 VNIISVSVDTSKY
-584 SLPISSFFDLEVKK
+584 SLPISSFFDLEVKN

-643 YYYYDKNYKYVTT
+643 YYYYDKNYNYVTT

-661 ADMSGKDKNGNATE
+661 ADMSGSNATE
-675 ANISGDG
+675 RNISGDVF
-682 YGQQVF
+682 GQQVF
-688 KAQSFQKYK
+688 KAESFQKYK

-716 GMDYQLSGTINLN
+716 GMDYQLSGTINLS

-756 QSVKVITYGYDYMIG
+756 QNVKVITYGYDYMIG
-771 NCSKNSHVK
+771 NCSDNSHVK

-786 VSNEKA
+786 VSNETA
-792 YYNDETNSYVGTYED
+792 YYNDGTNSYVGTYED
-807 DGIFRTNN
+807 DGIFRANS

-821 NDGKYSINDTTL
+821 NDGEYKTNDTTL
-833 PTLKECDYDSNSKI
+833 PTLNECDYDSNSKI
-847 ITDNNQQYIYI
+847 ITDNNQKYIYI

-863 KLTSTDNKTGTID
+863 KLTSTDNKTGTVD
-876 HTRLSE
+876 HTRLSG

-891 YDKILGKWVK
+891 YDNTLEKWVK

>member
-37 TNAIQINKT
+37 TSTIQINKT
-46 NDDEKVK
+46 NKDERVK

-60 CTGHKETEGNE
+60 CTGYKETEGNE
-71 EETGYRDVNIGKGNS
+71 EEAEYNNVKIGTERITNETEYGKFFEIVNAL
-86 IDNKRKYNEFFNK
+86 
-99 VNDWCETGFSSD
+99 CETGFSGNI
-111 SVEENSTPYKRK
+111 VEANSTPYKRK
-123 GKGDYR
+123 GKGKYS
-129 GYNVYIKVSKKIEPY
+129 GYNVYIKVSKKIE
-144 KKGLGVITY
+144 TY
-153 YRGEYTITV
+153 RRFFKTHYSGEYTITV
-162 KKVTNVQLIYDFP
+162 KKVNVQLAYNFP
-175 SKSTSITIDKGSSI
+175 STSTSITIDKGSSI

-200 DSNSKDYEFVGFKE
+200 DSNSKDYEFIGFKE
-214 VRSDGK
+214 VGSDGN
-220 PSDSFISLDKTFKEN
+220 PSDSFISLNKTFITD
-235 TTLYAIFNK
+235 TTLYAIFNSK
-244 KPLDGDTNYNKNNLS
+244 TLDGDTKYNLS

-300 PTTNTTTIKEGVKA
+300 ANTKTTIKKGVNA

-321 SESKKNEFKSEY
+321 SESKKNEFGSGS
-333 VHVEPD
+333 VFVEPV

-352 LIINGQLQV
+352 LIINGQMQV

-372 TQGVITKEYICLD
+372 TQGVITKEYMCLD

-392 INNGGKLFSN
+392 INNGGKLISN

-457 CKARVKYNQTN
+457 CKARIKYNQTN

-481 FTDVGTGDL
+481 FTDVDAGL
-490 TIKGQQEFELNFI
+490 TVIKGQQEFELNFI

-535 IDKTSANNKPFSIS
+535 IDETSANKLYSIS

-569 IKALGIP
+569 IK
-576 VNVDTSKY
+576 VNIISVSVDTSKY
-584 SLPISSFFDLEVKK
+584 SLPISSFFDLEVKN

-661 ADMSGKDKNGNATE
+661 ADMSGGKDKNGNATE
-675 ANISGDG
+675 ANISGDN

-703 IKGTLLFKTGNDS
+703 IKGTLLFKTGNNS
-716 GMDYQLSGTINLN
+716 GMDYQLSGTINLS

-771 NCSKNSHVK
+771 NCKNNSHVK

-786 VSNEKA
+786 VSNETA
-792 YYNDETNSYVGTYED
+792 YYNNGTNSYVGTYED
-807 DGIFRTNN
+807 DGIFRANS

-821 NDGKYSINDTTL
+821 NDGKYTINDTTL

-863 KLTSTDNKTGTID
+863 KLTSTDNKTGTVD
-876 HTRLSE
+876 HTKLSE

-891 YDKILGKWVK
+891 YDKVLGKWVK
-901 G
+901 A

>member
-18 VSISTVGFSSFVIN
+18 VSISTEGFSSFVIN

-37 TNAIQINKT
+37 TNTIQINKT
-46 NDDEKVK
+46 NKDEKVK

-60 CTGHKETEGNE
+60 CTGYKEE
-71 EETGYRDVNIGKGNS
+71 IGKEEVVVKQKMKIENETNYNDFFTYVNS
-86 IDNKRKYNEFFNK
+86 ICI
-99 VNDWCETGFSSD
+99 NDFS
-111 SVEENSTPYKRK
+111 K
-123 GKGDYR
+123 
-129 GYNVYIKVSKKIEPY
+129 
-144 KKGLGVITY
+144 
-153 YRGEYTITV
+153 TV
-162 KKVTNVQLIYDFP
+162 KKGTYHFKGIKEFSGWEINIYVTKEINSYWLFGTRYSGEYNITK
-175 SKSTSITIDKGSSI
+175 SKITINKAFVTPDTSTSITIDKGSSI

-214 VRSDGK
+214 VRSDGN
-220 PSDSFISLDKTFKEN
+220 PSDSFISLNKTFITD
-235 TTLYAIFNK
+235 TTLYAVFNK
-244 KPLDGDTNYNKNNLS
+244 KTLDGDTKYNLS

-300 PTTNTTTIKEGVKA
+300 ANTKTTIKEGVKA

-321 SESKKNEFKSEY
+321 SDSKKNEFNSDS
-333 VHVEPD
+333 VHVEPV

-352 LIINGQLQV
+352 LIINGQMQV

-372 TQGVITKEYICLD
+372 TQGVITKEYMCLD

-392 INNGGKLFSN
+392 INNGGKLISD

-457 CKARVKYNQTN
+457 CKARVKYDQTN

-481 FTDVGTGDL
+481 LNDVVVAGQTI
-490 TIKGQQEFELNFI
+490 IKGQQEFELNFI
-503 GSSNSNYFI
+503 GSSDSNYFI
-512 KLDNPSTDNE
+512 KLDKPSTYNG

-535 IDKTSANNKPFSIS
+535 IDETSANNKPFSIS

-569 IKALGIP
+569 IKVSGISIS
-576 VNVDTSKY
+576 VDTSKY
-584 SLPISSFFDLEVKK
+584 SLPISSFFDLEVKN

-616 VDKNSTTLLSYDKK
+616 VDKYSTTLLSYDKK
-630 AKRAGQIS
+630 AKEQA
-638 VLDKS
+638 
-643 YYYYDKNYKYVTT
+643 KY
-656 DLIKL
+656 
-661 ADMSGKDKNGNATE
+661 
-675 ANISGDG
+675 
-682 YGQQVF
+682 
-688 KAQSFQKYK
+688 
-697 SNPNVQ
+697 
-703 IKGTLLFKTGNDS
+703 
-716 GMDYQLSGTINLN
+716 
-729 KIGYTS
+729 
-735 DGTLSSSTIVN
+735 
-746 SDNPFSELNK
+746 
-756 QSVKVITYGYDYMIG
+756 
-771 NCSKNSHVK
+771 
-780 GFSRPL
+780 
-786 VSNEKA
+786 
-792 YYNDETNSYVGTYED
+792 
-807 DGIFRTNN
+807 
-815 KTYYFN
+815 
-821 NDGKYSINDTTL
+821 
-833 PTLKECDYDSNSKI
+833 
-847 ITDNNQQYIYI
+847 QY
-858 ASMYC
+858 
-863 KLTSTDNKTGTID
+863 
-876 HTRLSE
+876 
-882 NATVDSKVK
+882 
-891 YDKILGKWVK
+891 
-901 G
+901 

>member
-37 TNAIQINKT
+37 TNTIQINKT
-46 NDDEKVK
+46 NKDEKVK

-60 CTGHKETEGNE
+60 CTGYKETEGNE
-71 EETGYRDVNIGKGNS
+71 EGTGHDNVNIGNWNKDKTEY
-86 IDNKRKYNEFFNK
+86 DNFFKLVNE
-99 VNDWCETGFSSD
+99 WCETGFSGN
-111 SVEENSTPYKRK
+111 SVEADSYKRK
-123 GKGDYR
+123 GKGIYS
-129 GYNVYIKVSKKIEPY
+129 GYNVYIKVSRKIETH
-144 KKGLGVITY
+144 KVFSKTY
-153 YRGEYTITV
+153 YSGEYTITV
-162 KKVTNVQLIYDFP
+162 KKVNVQLAYDFP

-220 PSDSFISLDKTFKEN
+220 PSDSFISLDKTFITD
-235 TTLYAIFNK
+235 TTLYAIFNSK
-244 KPLDGDTNYNKNNLS
+244 TLDGDTKYNLS

-279 KLNLSNDFTWLDSEK
+279 NLNLSNDFTWLDSEK

-300 PTTNTTTIKEGVKA
+300 ANTKTTIKKGVNA

-321 SESKKNEFKSEY
+321 SESKKNEFGSGS
-333 VHVEPD
+333 VFVEPV

-352 LIINGQLQV
+352 LIINGQMQV
-361 EGNYGVNTSGA
+361 EGNYGVNTSGT
-372 TQGVITKEYICLD
+372 TQGVITKEYMCLD

-392 INNGGKLFSN
+392 INNGGKLISN

-429 DYRGGT
+429 DYRGGN

-457 CKARVKYNQTN
+457 CKARVKYDQTN

-481 FTDVGTGDL
+481 FTDKGP
-490 TIKGQQEFELNFI
+490 IKGQQEFEFNFI

-512 KLDNPSTDNE
+512 KLDKPNTNSE
-522 DSYVDVIGYKENS
+522 DSYVDFIGYKENS
-535 IDKTSANNKPFSIS
+535 IDKTSADKFSIS
-549 QRIKIIINK
+549 QRIKIIINN
-558 CSVSIG
+558 CNVSIG

-569 IKALGIP
+569 IKVSIIS
-576 VNVDTSKY
+576 VSVDTSKY
-584 SLPISSFFDLEVKK
+584 SFPISPFFDLEVKN

-616 VDKNSTTLLSYDKK
+616 VDKNSTTLLSYDKS

-661 ADMSGKDKNGNATE
+661 ADMSGSKDKNGNATE
-675 ANISGDG
+675 ANISGDN

-716 GMDYQLSGTINLN
+716 GMDYQLSGTINLS

-771 NCSKNSHVK
+771 NCSNNSHVK

-786 VSNEKA
+786 VSNEAA
-792 YYNDETNSYVGTYED
+792 YYNDGTNSYVGTYED
-807 DGIFRTNN
+807 DGIFRANN

-821 NDGKYSINDTTL
+821 NDGKYTINDTTL

>member
-37 TNAIQINKT
+37 TNTIQINKT
-46 NDDEKVK
+46 NKDEKVK

-60 CTGHKETEGNE
+60 CTGYKETEGNE
-71 EETGYRDVNIGKGNS
+71 EGTGHDNVNIGNWNKDKTEY
-86 IDNKRKYNEFFNK
+86 DNFFKLVNE
-99 VNDWCETGFSSD
+99 WCETGFSGN
-111 SVEENSTPYKRK
+111 SVEADSYKRK
-123 GKGDYR
+123 GKGIYS
-129 GYNVYIKVSKKIEPY
+129 GYNVYIKVSRKIETH
-144 KKGLGVITY
+144 KLFSKTY
-153 YRGEYTITV
+153 YSGEYTITV
-162 KKVTNVQLIYDFP
+162 KKINVQLAYDFP
-175 SKSTSITIDKGSSI
+175 STSTSITIDKGSSI

-200 DSNSKDYEFVGFKE
+200 DKNSKDYEFVGFKE
-214 VRSDGK
+214 VADRK
-220 PSDSFISLDKTFKEN
+220 PSDSFISLDKTFITD

-244 KPLDGDTNYNKNNLS
+244 KTLDGDTKYNLS

-300 PTTNTTTIKEGVKA
+300 ANTKTTIKEGVKA

-321 SESKKNEFKSEY
+321 SDSKKNEFNSDS
-333 VHVEPD
+333 VHVEPV
-339 EENRQYTVVLQND
+339 EKNRQYTVVLQND

-361 EGNYGVNTSGA
+361 EGNYGVNTSGI
-372 TQGVITKEYICLD
+372 TQGVITKEYMCLD

-392 INNGGKLFSN
+392 INNGGKLISD

-440 VNKDVFPFQVY
+440 VSKDVFPFQVY

-457 CKARVKYNQTN
+457 CKARVKYDQTN

-481 FTDVGTGDL
+481 LNDVVVAGQTI
-490 TIKGQQEFELNFI
+490 IKGQQEFELNFI
-503 GSSNSNYFI
+503 GSSDSNYFI
-512 KLDNPSTDNE
+512 KLDKPSTYNG

-535 IDKTSANNKPFSIS
+535 IDETSANNKPFSIS

-569 IKALGIP
+569 IKVSAIS
-576 VNVDTSKY
+576 VSVDTSKY

-616 VDKNSTTLLSYDKK
+616 VDKYSTTLLSYDKK

-661 ADMSGKDKNGNATE
+661 ADMSGGKDKNGNATE
-675 ANISGDG
+675 ANISGDV
-682 YGQQVF
+682 YGQRVF
-688 KAQSFQKYK
+688 KDQSFQKYK

-716 GMDYQLSGTINLN
+716 GMDYQLSGTINLS
-729 KIGYTS
+729 KIGYTT

-771 NCSKNSHVK
+771 NCSNNSHVK

-786 VSNEKA
+786 VSNETA
-792 YYNDETNSYVGTYED
+792 YYNDGTNSYVGTYED
-807 DGIFRTNN
+807 DGIFRANS

-821 NDGKYSINDTTL
+821 NDGEYKTNDTTL
-833 PTLKECDYDSNSKI
+833 PTLKECNYDSNSKI
-847 ITDNNQQYIYI
+847 IIDNNQQYIYI

-863 KLTSTDNKTGTID
+863 KLTSTDNKTGTVD
-876 HTRLSE
+876 HTRLSG

-891 YDKILGKWVK
+891 YDKTLGKWVK